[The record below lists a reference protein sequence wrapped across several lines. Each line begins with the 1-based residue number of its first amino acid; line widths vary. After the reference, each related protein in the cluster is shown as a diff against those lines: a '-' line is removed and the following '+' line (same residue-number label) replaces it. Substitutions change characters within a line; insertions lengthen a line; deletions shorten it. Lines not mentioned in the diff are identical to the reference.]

1 MRNLKRALSL
11 LLAVV
16 MVIGMMVVGA
26 SAASYTDF
34 SDKGEIVNK
43 DAVSMLTTLG
53 IIEGKP
59 DGSYAPGEGVD
70 RAQMAKMISV
80 IMNQGTD
87 NSALYENSPTGL
99 TDIASN
105 WAKGHINYC
114 YTTGIIAGRGN
125 GTFDPSAGVTAVEAA
140 KMLLVAAGYDPKTE
154 GLEGSDWAINT
165 NALASR
171 LGIFRSFT
179 KDVTQALN
187 RDDAALLIYNALDV
201 EMIEKYE
208 NGYAIA
214 YNDSRTILSAM
225 YGVYKVEGVV
235 LGNEYAVLNGTDY
248 DESMMDGKTL
258 LAAGYK
264 IIASTTSNTM
274 VEDPA
279 TKKDTTFNVETPV
292 EYLGKTVT
300 MYVRKDTILANSE
313 VLGVTLNE
321 KANTI
326 VTSVANE
333 TDMKDL
339 LKGTGISLKNNE
351 TEYYVNYGIV
361 KNEDAANDILKLEDN
376 RKSPLTPNSNGI
388 ELEII
393 DNDNDGVAEY
403 VLWVQE
409 DLTVITSLN
418 EKKET
423 IAFGSDT
430 DKDITSYNKGRAIDL
445 EDVTLYDGAEEGDI
459 VLVRTYGGHYYVSQP
474 EVVTGEM
481 ESYSSNKT
489 KEQWI
494 KVDGT
499 EYKPS
504 FINVTGEGYAEEF
517 YTFDVTECAKDGGV
531 QWDTKYD
538 FYLDSNGY
546 VAAFKPAEKTVN
558 NYALVLESGYEPGA
572 FASDATGKVTV
583 LLADSTEATYTL
595 NFTASAKNL
604 GEQIADADG
613 KEGVVYSKEQG
624 IQELKGFLGTAD
636 SDNSSTRPWADSATG
651 VFVGKDN
658 DSTGGVNEKDYLDG
672 QAKGYV
678 ITYSLTDD
686 NVLTIKSVVGS
697 YNSSSAELK
706 GLHGASDTKTFTNKV
721 VADGY
726 DGGAASLKYQT
737 AVAGKTSIAIDE
749 DTVAFY
755 YKDSKTYGVAV
766 GYSKMANVAGNKD
779 FMAQKVGTT
788 NLADVVLFNDEGVVA
803 DKDYIYILGRND
815 HSNSGKYVEVYGVLE
830 DGTAAT
836 LKITRDNYDDMD
848 LDKVALEDSRYYH
861 VFAYTTNSDDVS
873 TLSNPDNNIV
883 LNGYGLMLTNRT
895 VAFDTKHTADDPLTN
910 NNYMDSYALPSSAK
924 VWNVTDIDEGDNAPA
939 GSFST
944 RNVKHTILVLD
955 STKTKIET
963 AFVWDLEIE
972 DAPDPVNPEIQVIDD
987 DAANDYANPIFYIAP
1002 DADGTQD
1009 KLGTAEMRRAL
1020 TSKMEKN
1027 GCTDIVWDGNK
1038 VTFEDADGYPVT
1050 STVDFTQSYAL
1061 KVDSK
1066 DVEYVK
1072 ADTATPVS
1080 GLNGSWY
1087 TTDGGKTFDEV
1098 ADVASDIAKMP
1109 AHDLTIESGYTKVDL
1124 STTLLSGNNTSS
1136 LNVALTLNGKAVTSG
1151 TAKNV
1156 YFVKGTG
1163 NELVATVTGTVNV
1176 AQSGTGTLKGDN
1188 SVAKVVKEGTVTSS
1202 PANDGTKPAVNGSDS
1217 AQIDFVAS
1225 TSDTGNT
1232 VYADFELTFTWSV
1245 TQGTDL
1251 SAVTLTGT
1259 DFAA

>member
-179 KDVTQALN
+179 KDVTQPLN

-339 LKGTGISLKNNE
+339 LKGTGISLKSNE

-361 KNEDAANDILKLEDN
+361 KNEDAANDILKLD
-376 RKSPLTPNSNGI
+376 RKSTVTPNSNGI

-504 FINVTGEGYAEEF
+504 FINVSGEGYAEEF

-558 NYALVLESGYEPGA
+558 NYALILESGYMPGA
-572 FASDATGKVTV
+572 FASDTTAKVTA
-583 LLADSTEATYTL
+583 LLSDGTEGTYTL
-595 NFTASAKNL
+595 NFSASAKNL
-604 GEQIADADG
+604 GEQIDEAAYDAD
-613 KEGVVYSKEQG
+613 KNMG

-636 SDNSSTRPWADSATG
+636 SDNSSTRPWAKGATG

-658 DSTGGVNEKDYLDG
+658 DSSGGDANEKDYLDG

-686 NVLTIKSVVGS
+686 NVMTIKSVVGTYDKS
-697 YNSSSAELK
+697 KPGYNLGAGVVDTLSSDYES
-706 GLHGASDTKTFTNKV
+706 GS
-721 VADGY
+721 
-726 DGGAASLKYQT
+726 ASLRYDSGS
-737 AVAGKTSIAIDE
+737 GKLAIDE

-755 YKDSKTYGVAV
+755 YDATNPKDVKYGVAV
-766 GYSKMANVAGNKD
+766 GYSKMANVDKNTS
-779 FMAQKVGTT
+779 FMSQKVGTT

-803 DKDYIYILGRND
+803 AKDYIYILGRND
-815 HSNSGKYVEVYGVLE
+815 HSSSGKYVEVYGVLE

-836 LKITRDNYDDMD
+836 LKITRDNYEDMD
-848 LDKVALEDSRYYH
+848 LDDKDTMYYS
-861 VFAYTTNSDDVS
+861 VFAYTTNSDDIS
-873 TLSNPDNNIV
+873 TLSSPASDIV

-895 VAFDTKHTADDPLTN
+895 VAFDTKHTADDPLTKSD
-910 NNYMDSYALPSSAK
+910 YMDSYALPSSAK
-924 VWNVTDIDEGDNAPA
+924 VWNVTDIDEGDDAPA

-944 RNVKHTILVLD
+944 NKVKHTILVLD

-963 AFVWDLEIE
+963 AFVWDLEVE
-972 DAPDPVNPEIQVIDD
+972 DTPDPVDPEIQIISD
-987 DAANDYANPIFYIAP
+987 DAANDYENPAFYISDGRKLGTREMRNALAAEMRKDDCTDIKWDNDTVSYV
-1002 DADGTQD
+1002 DADGTEMKITVNFD
-1009 KLGTAEMRRAL
+1009 KAQVYKVNDSYYRVDDKISTA
-1020 TSKMEKN
+1020 N
-1027 GCTDIVWDGNK
+1027 
-1038 VTFEDADGYPVT
+1038 P
-1050 STVDFTQSYAL
+1050 
-1061 KVDSK
+1061 
-1066 DVEYVK
+1066 
-1072 ADTATPVS
+1072 
-1080 GLNGSWY
+1080 
-1087 TTDGGKTFDEV
+1087 
-1098 ADVASDIAKMP
+1098 
-1109 AHDLTIESGYTKVDL
+1109 
-1124 STTLLSGNNTSS
+1124 
-1136 LNVALTLNGKAVTSG
+1136 
-1151 TAKNV
+1151 
-1156 YFVKGTG
+1156 VKG
-1163 NELVATVTGTVNV
+1163 
-1176 AQSGTGTLKGDN
+1176 D
-1188 SVAKVVKEGTVTSS
+1188 
-1202 PANDGTKPAVNGSDS
+1202 
-1217 AQIDFVAS
+1217 QI
-1225 TSDTGNT
+1225 
-1232 VYADFELTFTWSV
+1232 
-1245 TQGTDL
+1245 
-1251 SAVTLTGT
+1251 TLTGNYYFVNEKVDKNAKAVADDYT
-1259 DFAA
+1259 VTAADVKLLDGYYKVTVGSNTVANLGTNAVTWTVDGNEVDASSGTYVKPGASIVAEIAITTHTTGTSVGGSLTAKLNGNADTGAAVSDLDASEMTGGDIDDGVITFETSKVLDGKTITITFTNTTANDFTASLDATAGS

>member
-179 KDVTQALN
+179 KDVTQPLN

-279 TKKDTTFNVETPV
+279 TKKDTTFNAETPV

-339 LKGTGISLKNNE
+339 LKGTGISLKSNE

-361 KNEDAANDILKLEDN
+361 KNEDAANDILKLD
-376 RKSPLTPNSNGI
+376 RKSTVTPNSNGI

-489 KEQWI
+489 KEQWV

-504 FINVTGEGYAEEF
+504 FINVSGEGYAEEF

-558 NYALVLESGYEPGA
+558 NYALILESGYMPGA
-572 FASDATGKVTV
+572 FASDTTAKVTA
-583 LLADSTEATYTL
+583 LLSDGTEGTYTL
-595 NFTASAKNL
+595 NFSASAKNL
-604 GEQIADADG
+604 GEQINEAAYDAD
-613 KEGVVYSKEQG
+613 KDMG
-624 IQELKGFLGTAD
+624 IYELKGFLGTSD
-636 SDNSSTRPWADSATG
+636 SDNSATAPWLNDGIFAEKS
-651 VFVGKDN
+651 GKDA
-658 DSTGGVNEKDYLDG
+658 DDYKDG
-672 QAKGYV
+672 MAKGYV

-686 NVLTIKSVVGS
+686 NVMTIKSVVGT
-697 YNSSSAELK
+697 YD
-706 GLHGASDTKTFTNKV
+706 DTKP
-721 VADGY
+721 GY
-726 DGGAASLKYQT
+726 DLGAGVVDTLSSDYESGSASLRYDSGS
-737 AVAGKTSIAIDE
+737 GKLAIDE

-755 YKDSKTYGVAV
+755 YDATNPKDVKYGVAV
-766 GYSKMANVAGNKD
+766 GYSKMANVDKNTS
-779 FMAQKVGTT
+779 FMSQKVGTT

-803 DKDYIYILGRND
+803 AKDYIYILGRND
-815 HSNSGKYVEVYGVLE
+815 HSSSGKYVEVYGVLE

-836 LKITRDNYDDMD
+836 LKITRDNYEDMD
-848 LDKVALEDSRYYH
+848 LDDKDTMYYS
-861 VFAYTTNSDDVS
+861 VFAYTTNSDDIS
-873 TLSNPDNNIV
+873 TLSSPASDIV

-895 VAFDTKHTADDPLTN
+895 VAFDTKHTADDPLTKID
-910 NNYMDSYALPSSAK
+910 YLDSYALPSSAK
-924 VWNVTDIDEGDNAPA
+924 VWNVTDIDEGDDAPA

-944 RNVKHTILVLD
+944 NKVKHTILVLD

-963 AFVWDLEIE
+963 AFVWDLEVE
-972 DAPDPVNPEIQVIDD
+972 DTPDPVDPEIQIISD
-987 DAANDYANPIFYIAP
+987 DAANDYENPAFYISDGRKLGTREMRNALAAEMRKDDCTDIKWDNDTVSYV
-1002 DADGTQD
+1002 DADGTEMKITVNFD
-1009 KLGTAEMRRAL
+1009 KAQVYKVNDSYYRVGDKISTANPVKGDQITL
-1020 TSKMEKN
+1020 TGNYYFVNEKVDKN
-1027 GCTDIVWDGNK
+1027 AKAVADDYTVTAADVKLLDGYYK
-1038 VTFEDADGYPVT
+1038 VTVGDDAITGMTDA
-1050 STVDFTQSYAL
+1050 TVVWTVA
-1061 KVDSK
+1061 
-1066 DVEYVK
+1066 
-1072 ADTATPVS
+1072 
-1080 GLNGSWY
+1080 G
-1087 TTDGGKTFDEV
+1087 DEV
-1098 ADVASDIAKMP
+1098 DANDV
-1109 AHDLTIESGYTKVDL
+1109 V
-1124 STTLLSGNNTSS
+1124 
-1136 LNVALTLNGKAVTSG
+1136 
-1151 TAKNV
+1151 
-1156 YFVKGTG
+1156 FVKDAS
-1163 NELVATVTGTVNV
+1163 EI
-1176 AQSGTGTLKGDN
+1176 
-1188 SVAKVVKEGTVTSS
+1188 VAKVTTAASYTTPNESSNATLTAQHKLGGGSVITDTGAASNIEATYGNMSSGVITLEKNTPMNDVTFTVT
-1202 PANDGTKPAVNGSDS
+1202 
-1217 AQIDFVAS
+1217 F
-1225 TSDTGNT
+1225 
-1232 VYADFELTFTWSV
+1232 
-1245 TQGTDL
+1245 
-1251 SAVTLTGT
+1251 SAVDGKDVVLSFAFNTG
-1259 DFAA
+1259 A

>member
-279 TKKDTTFNVETPV
+279 TKKDTTFNAETPV

-339 LKGTGISLKNNE
+339 LKGTGISLKSNE

-361 KNEDAANDILKLEDN
+361 KNEDAANDILKLD
-376 RKSPLTPNSNGI
+376 RKSTVTPNSNGI

-504 FINVTGEGYAEEF
+504 FINVSGEGYAEEF

-558 NYALVLESGYEPGA
+558 NYALILESGYMPGA
-572 FASDATGKVTV
+572 FASDTTAKVTA
-583 LLADSTEATYTL
+583 LLSDGTEGTYTL
-595 NFTASAKNL
+595 NFSASAKNL
-604 GEQIADADG
+604 GEQIDEAAYDAD
-613 KEGVVYSKEQG
+613 KNMG
-624 IQELKGFLGTAD
+624 IQELKGFLGTSD
-636 SDNSSTRPWADSATG
+636 SDNSSTAPWNSKFGSYTK
-651 VFVGKDN
+651 VFVDN
-658 DSTGGVNEKDYLDG
+658 DTNGDHPENDYKDG
-672 QAKGYV
+672 MGKGYV

-686 NVLTIKSVVGS
+686 NVMTIKSVVGTYDKS
-697 YNSSSAELK
+697 KPGYNLGAGVVDTLSSDYES
-706 GLHGASDTKTFTNKV
+706 GS
-721 VADGY
+721 
-726 DGGAASLKYQT
+726 ASLRYDSGSGKL
-737 AVAGKTSIAIDE
+737 AVDE

-755 YKDSKTYGVAV
+755 YDDTDSTDVKYGVAI
-766 GYSKMANVAGNKD
+766 GYSKMANVED
-779 FMAQKVGTT
+779 TTRFMSQKVGTT

-803 DKDYIYILGRND
+803 AKDYIYILGRND
-815 HSNSGKYVEVYGVLE
+815 HSSSGKYVEVYGVLE

-836 LKITRDNYDDMD
+836 LKITRDNYEDMD
-848 LDKVALEDSRYYH
+848 LDDVALEDSRYYH
-861 VFAYTTNSDDVS
+861 VFAYTTNSDDIS
-873 TLSNPDNNIV
+873 TLSNPASDIV

-895 VAFDTKHTADDPLTN
+895 VAFDTKHTADDPLTKSD
-910 NNYMDSYALPSSAK
+910 YQDSYALPSSAK
-924 VWNVTDIDEGDNAPA
+924 VWNVTDIDEGDDAPA

-944 RNVKHTILVLD
+944 NKVKHTILVLD

-963 AFVWDLEIE
+963 AFVWDLEVE
-972 DAPDPVNPEIQVIDD
+972 DTPDPVDPEIQIISD
-987 DAANDYANPIFYIAP
+987 DAANDYENPAFYISDGRKLGTREMRNALAAEMRKDDCTDIKWDNDTVSYV
-1002 DADGTQD
+1002 DADGTEMKITVNFD
-1009 KLGTAEMRRAL
+1009 KAQVYKVNDSYYRVGDKVGTDAPVKGDQITL
-1020 TSKMEKN
+1020 T
-1027 GCTDIVWDGNK
+1027 GNYYF
-1038 VTFEDADGYPVT
+1038 VNE
-1050 STVDFTQSYAL
+1050 
-1061 KVDSK
+1061 KVDK
-1066 DVEYVK
+1066 NAK
-1072 ADTATPVS
+1072 
-1080 GLNGSWY
+1080 
-1087 TTDGGKTFDEV
+1087 EV
-1098 ADVASDIAKMP
+1098 ADDYTVTADDAKLLDGYYKVTVGDDAITGMTDATVVWTVAGD
-1109 AHDLTIESGYTKVDL
+1109 EVDA
-1124 STTLLSGNNTSS
+1124 ND
-1136 LNVALTLNGKAVTSG
+1136 VV
-1151 TAKNV
+1151 
-1156 YFVKGTG
+1156 FVKDAS
-1163 NELVATVTGTVNV
+1163 EI
-1176 AQSGTGTLKGDN
+1176 
-1188 SVAKVVKEGTVTSS
+1188 VAKVTTAASYTTPNGSSNATLTAQHKLGGGSVITDTGAASNIEATYGNMSSGVITLEKNISMNDVTFTVT
-1202 PANDGTKPAVNGSDS
+1202 
-1217 AQIDFVAS
+1217 F
-1225 TSDTGNT
+1225 
-1232 VYADFELTFTWSV
+1232 
-1245 TQGTDL
+1245 
-1251 SAVTLTGT
+1251 SAVDGKDVVLSFAFNTG
-1259 DFAA
+1259 A

>member
-179 KDVTQALN
+179 KDVTQPLN

-279 TKKDTTFNVETPV
+279 TKKDTTFNAETPV

-339 LKGTGISLKNNE
+339 LKGTGISLKSNE

-361 KNEDAANDILKLEDN
+361 KNEDAANDILKLD
-376 RKSPLTPNSNGI
+376 RKSTVTPNSNGI

-489 KEQWI
+489 KEQWV

-504 FINVTGEGYAEEF
+504 FINVSGEGYAEEF

-558 NYALVLESGYEPGA
+558 NYALILESGYMPGA
-572 FASDATGKVTV
+572 FASDTTAKVTA
-583 LLADSTEATYTL
+583 LLSDGTEGTYTL
-595 NFTASAKNL
+595 NFSASAKNL
-604 GEQIADADG
+604 GEQIDEDAYDAD
-613 KEGVVYSKEQG
+613 KNMG
-624 IQELKGFLGTAD
+624 IQELKGFLGTSD
-636 SDNSSTRPWADSATG
+636 SDNSSTAPWNGKFGTYTK
-651 VFVGKDN
+651 VFVDN
-658 DSTGGVNEKDYLDG
+658 DTNGAHPENDYKDG
-672 QAKGYV
+672 MAKGYV
-678 ITYSLTDD
+678 ITYSLNDD
-686 NVLTIKSVVGS
+686 NVMTIKSVVGTYDKS
-697 YNSSSAELK
+697 KPGYNLGAGVVDTLSSDYES
-706 GLHGASDTKTFTNKV
+706 GS
-721 VADGY
+721 
-726 DGGAASLKYQT
+726 ASLRYDSGS
-737 AVAGKTSIAIDE
+737 GKLAIDE

-755 YKDSKTYGVAV
+755 YDDTDSTDVKYGVAI
-766 GYSKMANVAGNKD
+766 GYSKMANVED
-779 FMAQKVGTT
+779 TTRFMSQKVGTT

-803 DKDYIYILGRND
+803 AKDYIYILGRND
-815 HSNSGKYVEVYGVLE
+815 HSSSGKYVEVYGVLE

-836 LKITRDNYDDMD
+836 LKITRDNYEDMD
-848 LDKVALEDSRYYH
+848 LDDVALEDSRYYH
-861 VFAYTTNSDDVS
+861 VFAYTTNSDDIS
-873 TLSNPDNNIV
+873 TLSNPASDIV

-895 VAFDTKHTADDPLTN
+895 VAFDTKHTADDPLTKSD
-910 NNYMDSYALPSSAK
+910 YQDSYALPSSAK
-924 VWNVTDIDEGDNAPA
+924 VWNVTDIDEGDDAPA

-944 RNVKHTILVLD
+944 NKVKHTILVLD

-963 AFVWDLEIE
+963 AFVWDLEVE
-972 DAPDPVNPEIQVIDD
+972 DTPDPVDPEIQIISD

-1061 KVDSK
+1061 KVDGK

-1109 AHDLTIESGYTKVDL
+1109 AHDLTIESGYTQVDL
-1124 STTLLSGNNTSS
+1124 KTTFLSGANTDN
-1136 LNVALTLNGKAVTSG
+1136 LEFALTLDGKAVTSG
-1151 TAKNV
+1151 SATDV
-1156 YFVKGTG
+1156 YYVKGADK
-1163 NELVATVTGTVNV
+1163 ELVATVTGSVKV
-1176 AQSGTGTLKGDN
+1176 AQSGTGILKGSAGAVSKVANPGTHDN
-1188 SVAKVVKEGTVTSS
+1188 NGTAPVEDSTT
-1202 PANDGTKPAVNGSDS
+1202 NVN
-1217 AQIDFVAS
+1217 FVAS
-1225 TSDTGNT
+1225 VDSGTTTYTG
-1232 VYADFELTFTWSV
+1232 FELTFTWTV

-1259 DFAA
+1259 DFAS

>member
-59 DGSYAPGEGVD
+59 DGSYAPTEGVD

-339 LKGTGISLKNNE
+339 LKGTGISLKSNE

-361 KNEDAANDILKLEDN
+361 KNEDAANDILKLD
-376 RKSPLTPNSNGI
+376 RKSTVTPNSNGI

-504 FINVTGEGYAEEF
+504 FINVSGEGYAEEF

-558 NYALVLESGYEPGA
+558 NYALILESGYMPGA
-572 FASDATGKVTV
+572 FASDTTAKVTA
-583 LLADSTEATYTL
+583 LLSDGTEGTYTL
-595 NFTASAKNL
+595 NFSASAKNL
-604 GEQIADADG
+604 GEQIDEAAYDAD
-613 KEGVVYSKEQG
+613 KNMG
-624 IQELKGFLGTAD
+624 IQELKGFLGTSD
-636 SDNSSTRPWADSATG
+636 SDNSSTAPWNSKFGSYTK
-651 VFVGKDN
+651 VFVDN
-658 DSTGGVNEKDYLDG
+658 DTNGDHPENDYKDG
-672 QAKGYV
+672 MGKGYV

-686 NVLTIKSVVGS
+686 NVMTIKSVVGTYDKS
-697 YNSSSAELK
+697 KPGYNLGAGVVDTLSSDYES
-706 GLHGASDTKTFTNKV
+706 GS
-721 VADGY
+721 
-726 DGGAASLKYQT
+726 ASLRYDSGS
-737 AVAGKTSIAIDE
+737 GKLAIDE

-755 YKDSKTYGVAV
+755 YDATNPKDVKYGVAV
-766 GYSKMANVAGNKD
+766 GYSKMANVDKNTS
-779 FMAQKVGTT
+779 FMSQKVGTT

-803 DKDYIYILGRND
+803 AKDYIYILGRND
-815 HSNSGKYVEVYGVLE
+815 HSSSGKYVEVYGVLE

-836 LKITRDNYDDMD
+836 LKITRDNYEDMD
-848 LDKVALEDSRYYH
+848 LDDKDTMYYS
-861 VFAYTTNSDDVS
+861 VFAYTTNSDDIS
-873 TLSNPDNNIV
+873 TLSNPASDIV

-895 VAFDTKHTADDPLTN
+895 VAFDTKHTADDPLTKSD
-910 NNYMDSYALPSSAK
+910 YQDSYALPSSAK
-924 VWNVTDIDEGDNAPA
+924 VWNVTDIDEGDDAPA

-944 RNVKHTILVLD
+944 NKVKHTILVLD

-972 DAPDPVNPEIQVIDD
+972 DAPDPVNPEIQIISD
-987 DAANDYANPIFYIAP
+987 DAANDYENPAFYISDGRKLGTREMRNALAAEMRKDDCTDIKWDNDTVSYV
-1002 DADGTQD
+1002 DADGTEMKITVNFD
-1009 KLGTAEMRRAL
+1009 KAQVYKVNDSYYRVGDKISTANPVKGDQITL
-1020 TSKMEKN
+1020 TGNYYFVNEKVDKN
-1027 GCTDIVWDGNK
+1027 AKAVADDYTVTAADVKLLDGYYK
-1038 VTFEDADGYPVT
+1038 VTVGDDAITGMTDA
-1050 STVDFTQSYAL
+1050 TVVWTVA
-1061 KVDSK
+1061 
-1066 DVEYVK
+1066 
-1072 ADTATPVS
+1072 
-1080 GLNGSWY
+1080 G
-1087 TTDGGKTFDEV
+1087 DEV
-1098 ADVASDIAKMP
+1098 DANDV
-1109 AHDLTIESGYTKVDL
+1109 V
-1124 STTLLSGNNTSS
+1124 
-1136 LNVALTLNGKAVTSG
+1136 
-1151 TAKNV
+1151 
-1156 YFVKGTG
+1156 FVKDAS
-1163 NELVATVTGTVNV
+1163 EI
-1176 AQSGTGTLKGDN
+1176 
-1188 SVAKVVKEGTVTSS
+1188 VAKVTTAASYTTPNESSNATLTAQHKLGGGSVITDTGAASNIEATYGNMSSGVITLEKNTPMNDVTFTVT
-1202 PANDGTKPAVNGSDS
+1202 
-1217 AQIDFVAS
+1217 F
-1225 TSDTGNT
+1225 
-1232 VYADFELTFTWSV
+1232 
-1245 TQGTDL
+1245 
-1251 SAVTLTGT
+1251 SAVDGKDVVLSFAFNTG
-1259 DFAA
+1259 A

>member
-339 LKGTGISLKNNE
+339 LKGTGISLKSNE

-361 KNEDAANDILKLEDN
+361 KNEDAANDILKLD
-376 RKSPLTPNSNGI
+376 RKSTVTPNSNGI

-504 FINVTGEGYAEEF
+504 FINVSGEGYAEEF

-558 NYALVLESGYEPGA
+558 NYALILESGYMPGA
-572 FASDATGKVTV
+572 FASDTTAKVTA
-583 LLADSTEATYTL
+583 LLSDGTEGTYTL
-595 NFTASAKNL
+595 NFSASAKNL
-604 GEQIADADG
+604 GEQIDEDAYDAD
-613 KEGVVYSKEQG
+613 KNMG
-624 IQELKGFLGTAD
+624 IQELKGFLGTSD
-636 SDNSSTRPWADSATG
+636 SDNSATAPWKNDG
-651 VFVGKDN
+651 VFADNSVGTDEDDFKD
-658 DSTGGVNEKDYLDG
+658 GM
-672 QAKGYV
+672 AKGYV
-678 ITYSLTDD
+678 ITYSLNDD
-686 NVLTIKSVVGS
+686 NVMTIKSVVGT
-697 YNSSSAELK
+697 YD
-706 GLHGASDTKTFTNKV
+706 DTKPGYNLGAGV
-721 VADGY
+721 VDTLSSDYESGS
-726 DGGAASLKYQT
+726 ASLRYDSGS
-737 AVAGKTSIAIDE
+737 GKLAIDE

-755 YKDSKTYGVAV
+755 YDATNPKDVKYGVAV
-766 GYSKMANVAGNKD
+766 GYSKMANVDKNTS
-779 FMAQKVGTT
+779 FMSQKVGTT

-803 DKDYIYILGRND
+803 AKDYIYILGRND
-815 HSNSGKYVEVYGVLE
+815 HSSSGKYVEVYGVLE

-836 LKITRDNYDDMD
+836 LKITRDNYEDMD
-848 LDKVALEDSRYYH
+848 LDDVALEDSRYYH
-861 VFAYTTNSDDVS
+861 VFAYTTNSDDIS
-873 TLSNPDNNIV
+873 TLSNPASNIV

-895 VAFDTKHTADDPLTN
+895 VAFDD
-910 NNYMDSYALPSSAK
+910 NYVDGNTDATSRPSKVNYDDSYALPSSAK
-924 VWNVTDIDEGDNAPA
+924 VWNVTDIDEGDDAPA

-944 RNVKHTILVLD
+944 NKVKHTILVLD

-963 AFVWDLEIE
+963 AFVWDLEVE
-972 DAPDPVNPEIQVIDD
+972 DTPDPVNPEIQIISD
-987 DAANDYANPIFYIAP
+987 DAANDYENPAFYISDGRKLGTREMRNALAAEMRKDDCTDIKWDNDTVSYV
-1002 DADGTQD
+1002 DADGTEMKITVNFD
-1009 KLGTAEMRRAL
+1009 KAQVYKVNDSYYRVGDKVGTDAPVKGEEVKLTGHYYFVNEKIDANAEKVSDGYTVTATDVKLLDGYYKVTVGSNTVANLGTNAV
-1020 TSKMEKN
+1020 TW
-1027 GCTDIVWDGNK
+1027 TVDGNE
-1038 VTFEDADGYPVT
+1038 VDASSGT
-1050 STVDFTQSYAL
+1050 
-1061 KVDSK
+1061 
-1066 DVEYVK
+1066 YVK
-1072 ADTATPVS
+1072 PGASIVAEIAITTHTTGASVGGSLTAKLNGNADTGAAVS
-1080 GLNGSWY
+1080 GLDASEMTGGDID
-1087 TTDGGKTFDEV
+1087 DGVITFETSKVLAGKT
-1098 ADVASDIAKMP
+1098 I
-1109 AHDLTIESGYTKVDL
+1109 TITFTN
-1124 STTLLSGNNTSS
+1124 TT
-1136 LNVALTLNGKAVTSG
+1136 
-1151 TAKNV
+1151 
-1156 YFVKGTG
+1156 
-1163 NELVATVTGTVNV
+1163 
-1176 AQSGTGTLKGDN
+1176 
-1188 SVAKVVKEGTVTSS
+1188 
-1202 PANDGTKPAVNGSDS
+1202 ANDFTASLDATAGS
-1217 AQIDFVAS
+1217 
-1225 TSDTGNT
+1225 
-1232 VYADFELTFTWSV
+1232 
-1245 TQGTDL
+1245 
-1251 SAVTLTGT
+1251 
-1259 DFAA
+1259 

>member
-339 LKGTGISLKNNE
+339 LKGTGISLKSNE

-361 KNEDAANDILKLEDN
+361 KNEDAANDILKLD
-376 RKSPLTPNSNGI
+376 RKSTVTPNSNGI

-504 FINVTGEGYAEEF
+504 FINVSGEGYAEEF

-558 NYALVLESGYEPGA
+558 NYALILESGYMPGA
-572 FASDATGKVTV
+572 FASDTTAKVTA
-583 LLADSTEATYTL
+583 LLSDGTEGTYTL
-595 NFTASAKNL
+595 NFSASAKNL
-604 GEQIADADG
+604 GEQIDEAAYDAD
-613 KEGVVYSKEQG
+613 KNMG

-636 SDNSSTRPWADSATG
+636 SDNSSTRPWAKGATG

-658 DSTGGVNEKDYLDG
+658 DSSGGDANEKDYLDG

-686 NVLTIKSVVGS
+686 NVMTIKSVVGTYDKS
-697 YNSSSAELK
+697 KPGYNLGAGVVDTLSSDYES
-706 GLHGASDTKTFTNKV
+706 GS
-721 VADGY
+721 
-726 DGGAASLKYQT
+726 ASLRYDSGS
-737 AVAGKTSIAIDE
+737 GKLAIDE

-755 YKDSKTYGVAV
+755 YDATNPKDVKYGVAV
-766 GYSKMANVAGNKD
+766 GYSKMANVDKNTS
-779 FMAQKVGTT
+779 FMSQKVGTT

-803 DKDYIYILGRND
+803 AKDYIYILGRND
-815 HSNSGKYVEVYGVLE
+815 HSSSGKYVEVYGVLE

-836 LKITRDNYDDMD
+836 LKITRDNYEDMD
-848 LDKVALEDSRYYH
+848 LDDKDTMYYS
-861 VFAYTTNSDDVS
+861 VFAYTTNSDDIS
-873 TLSNPDNNIV
+873 TLSSPASDIV

-895 VAFDTKHTADDPLTN
+895 VAFDTKHTADDPLTKSD
-910 NNYMDSYALPSSAK
+910 YTDSYALPSSAK
-924 VWNVTDIDEGDNAPA
+924 VWNVTDIDEGDDAPA

-944 RNVKHTILVLD
+944 NKVKHTILVLD

-972 DAPDPVNPEIQVIDD
+972 DTPDPVNPEIQIISD
-987 DAANDYANPIFYIAP
+987 DAANDYENPAFYISDGRKLGTREMRNALAAEMRKDDCTDIKWDNDTVSYV
-1002 DADGTQD
+1002 DADGTEMKITVNFD
-1009 KLGTAEMRRAL
+1009 KAQVYKVNDSYYRVGDKVGTDAPVKGDQITL
-1020 TSKMEKN
+1020 T
-1027 GCTDIVWDGNK
+1027 GNYYF
-1038 VTFEDADGYPVT
+1038 VNE
-1050 STVDFTQSYAL
+1050 
-1061 KVDSK
+1061 KVDK
-1066 DVEYVK
+1066 NAK
-1072 ADTATPVS
+1072 
-1080 GLNGSWY
+1080 
-1087 TTDGGKTFDEV
+1087 EV
-1098 ADVASDIAKMP
+1098 ADDYTVTAADVKLLDGYYKVTVGDDAITGMTDATVVWTVAGD
-1109 AHDLTIESGYTKVDL
+1109 EVDA
-1124 STTLLSGNNTSS
+1124 ND
-1136 LNVALTLNGKAVTSG
+1136 VV
-1151 TAKNV
+1151 
-1156 YFVKGTG
+1156 FVKDAS
-1163 NELVATVTGTVNV
+1163 EI
-1176 AQSGTGTLKGDN
+1176 
-1188 SVAKVVKEGTVTSS
+1188 VAKVTTAASYTTPNESSNATLTAQHKLGGGSVITDTGAASNIEATYGNMSSGVITLEKNTSMNDVTFTVT
-1202 PANDGTKPAVNGSDS
+1202 
-1217 AQIDFVAS
+1217 F
-1225 TSDTGNT
+1225 
-1232 VYADFELTFTWSV
+1232 
-1245 TQGTDL
+1245 
-1251 SAVTLTGT
+1251 SAVDGKDVVLSFAFNTG
-1259 DFAA
+1259 A

>member
-16 MVIGMMVVGA
+16 MVIGMMVVST

-179 KDVTQALN
+179 KDVTQPLN

-339 LKGTGISLKNNE
+339 LKGTGISLKSNE

-361 KNEDAANDILKLEDN
+361 KNEDAANDILKLD
-376 RKSPLTPNSNGI
+376 RKSTVTPNSNGI

-504 FINVTGEGYAEEF
+504 FINVSGEGYAEEF

-558 NYALVLESGYEPGA
+558 NYALILESGYMPGA
-572 FASDATGKVTV
+572 FASDTTAKVTA
-583 LLADSTEATYTL
+583 LLSDGTEGTYTL
-595 NFTASAKNL
+595 NFSASAKNL
-604 GEQIADADG
+604 GEQIDEAAYDAD
-613 KEGVVYSKEQG
+613 KNMG

-636 SDNSSTRPWADSATG
+636 SDNSSTRPWAKGATG

-658 DSTGGVNEKDYLDG
+658 DSSGGDANEKDYLDG

-686 NVLTIKSVVGS
+686 NVMTIKSVVGTYDKS
-697 YNSSSAELK
+697 KPGYNLGAGVVDTLSSDYES
-706 GLHGASDTKTFTNKV
+706 GS
-721 VADGY
+721 
-726 DGGAASLKYQT
+726 ASLRYDSGS
-737 AVAGKTSIAIDE
+737 GKLAIDE

-755 YKDSKTYGVAV
+755 YDATNPKDVKYGVAV
-766 GYSKMANVAGNKD
+766 GYSKMANVDKNTS
-779 FMAQKVGTT
+779 FMSQKVGTT

-803 DKDYIYILGRND
+803 AKDYIYILGRND
-815 HSNSGKYVEVYGVLE
+815 HSSSGKYVEVYGVLE

-836 LKITRDNYDDMD
+836 LKITRDNYEDMD
-848 LDKVALEDSRYYH
+848 LDDKDTMYYS
-861 VFAYTTNSDDVS
+861 VFAYTTNSDDIS
-873 TLSNPDNNIV
+873 TLSNPASDIV

-895 VAFDTKHTADDPLTN
+895 VAFDTKHTADDPLTKSD
-910 NNYMDSYALPSSAK
+910 YQDSYALPSSAK
-924 VWNVTDIDEGDNAPA
+924 VWNVTDIDEGDDAPA

-944 RNVKHTILVLD
+944 NKVKHTILVLD

-963 AFVWDLEIE
+963 AFVWDLEVE
-972 DAPDPVNPEIQVIDD
+972 DTPDPVNPEIQIISD
-987 DAANDYANPIFYIAP
+987 DAANDYENPAFYISDGRKLGTREMRNALAAEMRKDDCTDIKWDNDTVSYV
-1002 DADGTQD
+1002 DADGTEMKITVNFD
-1009 KLGTAEMRRAL
+1009 KAQVYKVNDSYYRVGDKVGTDAPVKGDQITL
-1020 TSKMEKN
+1020 T
-1027 GCTDIVWDGNK
+1027 GNYYF
-1038 VTFEDADGYPVT
+1038 VNE
-1050 STVDFTQSYAL
+1050 
-1061 KVDSK
+1061 KVDK
-1066 DVEYVK
+1066 NAK
-1072 ADTATPVS
+1072 
-1080 GLNGSWY
+1080 
-1087 TTDGGKTFDEV
+1087 EV
-1098 ADVASDIAKMP
+1098 ADDYTVTAADVKLLDGYYKVTVGDDAITGMTDATVVWTVAGD
-1109 AHDLTIESGYTKVDL
+1109 EVDA
-1124 STTLLSGNNTSS
+1124 ND
-1136 LNVALTLNGKAVTSG
+1136 VV
-1151 TAKNV
+1151 
-1156 YFVKGTG
+1156 FVKDAS
-1163 NELVATVTGTVNV
+1163 EI
-1176 AQSGTGTLKGDN
+1176 
-1188 SVAKVVKEGTVTSS
+1188 VAKVTTAASYTTPNESSNATLTAQHKLGGGSVITDTGAASNIKATYGNMSSGVITLEKNTSMNDVTFTVT
-1202 PANDGTKPAVNGSDS
+1202 
-1217 AQIDFVAS
+1217 F
-1225 TSDTGNT
+1225 
-1232 VYADFELTFTWSV
+1232 
-1245 TQGTDL
+1245 
-1251 SAVTLTGT
+1251 SAVDGKDVVLSFAFNTG
-1259 DFAA
+1259 A

>member
-16 MVIGMMVVGA
+16 MVIGMMVVST

-179 KDVTQALN
+179 KDVTQPLN

-292 EYLGKTVT
+292 EYLGKTIT

-339 LKGTGISLKNNE
+339 LKGTGISLKSNE

-361 KNEDAANDILKLEDN
+361 KNEDAANDILKLD
-376 RKSPLTPNSNGI
+376 RKSTVTPNSNGI

-504 FINVTGEGYAEEF
+504 FINVSGEGYAEEF

-558 NYALVLESGYEPGA
+558 NYALILESGYMPGA
-572 FASDATGKVTV
+572 FASDTTAKVTA
-583 LLADSTEATYTL
+583 LLSDGTEGTYTL
-595 NFTASAKNL
+595 NFSASAKNL
-604 GEQIADADG
+604 GEQIDEDAYDAD
-613 KEGVVYSKEQG
+613 KNMG
-624 IQELKGFLGTAD
+624 IYELKGFLGTSD
-636 SDNSSTRPWADSATG
+636 SDNSATAPWKNDG
-651 VFVGKDN
+651 VFADNSVGTDEDDFKD
-658 DSTGGVNEKDYLDG
+658 GM
-672 QAKGYV
+672 AKGYV
-678 ITYSLTDD
+678 ITYSLNDD
-686 NVLTIKSVVGS
+686 NVMTIKSVVGTYDKS
-697 YNSSSAELK
+697 KPGYNLGAGVVDTLSSDYES
-706 GLHGASDTKTFTNKV
+706 GS
-721 VADGY
+721 
-726 DGGAASLKYQT
+726 ASLRYDSGS
-737 AVAGKTSIAIDE
+737 GKLAIDE

-755 YKDSKTYGVAV
+755 YDATNPKDVKYGVAV
-766 GYSKMANVAGNKD
+766 GYSKMANVDKNTS
-779 FMAQKVGTT
+779 FMSQKVGTT

-803 DKDYIYILGRND
+803 AKDYIYILGRND
-815 HSNSGKYVEVYGVLE
+815 HSSSGKYVEVYGVLE

-836 LKITRDNYDDMD
+836 LKITRDNYEDMD
-848 LDKVALEDSRYYH
+848 LDDKDTMYYS
-861 VFAYTTNSDDVS
+861 VFAYTTNSDDIS
-873 TLSNPDNNIV
+873 TLSNPASDIV

-895 VAFDTKHTADDPLTN
+895 VAFDTKHTADDPLTKSD
-910 NNYMDSYALPSSAK
+910 YQDSYALPSSAK
-924 VWNVTDIDEGDNAPA
+924 VWNVTDIDEGDDAPA

-944 RNVKHTILVLD
+944 NKVKHTILVLD

-963 AFVWDLEIE
+963 AFVWDLEVE
-972 DAPDPVNPEIQVIDD
+972 DTPDPVNPEIQIISD
-987 DAANDYANPIFYIAP
+987 DAANDYENPAFYISDGRKLGTREMRNALAAEMRKDDCTDIKWDNDTVSYV
-1002 DADGTQD
+1002 DADGTEMKITVNFD
-1009 KLGTAEMRRAL
+1009 KAQVYKVNDSYYRVGDKVGTDAPVKGDQITL
-1020 TSKMEKN
+1020 T
-1027 GCTDIVWDGNK
+1027 GNYYF
-1038 VTFEDADGYPVT
+1038 VNE
-1050 STVDFTQSYAL
+1050 
-1061 KVDSK
+1061 KVDK
-1066 DVEYVK
+1066 NAK
-1072 ADTATPVS
+1072 
-1080 GLNGSWY
+1080 
-1087 TTDGGKTFDEV
+1087 EV
-1098 ADVASDIAKMP
+1098 ADDYTVTAADVKLLDGYYKVTVGDDAITGMTDATVVWTVAGD
-1109 AHDLTIESGYTKVDL
+1109 EVDA
-1124 STTLLSGNNTSS
+1124 ND
-1136 LNVALTLNGKAVTSG
+1136 VV
-1151 TAKNV
+1151 
-1156 YFVKGTG
+1156 FVKDAS
-1163 NELVATVTGTVNV
+1163 EI
-1176 AQSGTGTLKGDN
+1176 
-1188 SVAKVVKEGTVTSS
+1188 VAKVTTAASYTTPNESSNATLTAQHKLGGGSVITDTGAASNIKATYGNMSSGVITLEKNTSMNDVTFTVT
-1202 PANDGTKPAVNGSDS
+1202 
-1217 AQIDFVAS
+1217 F
-1225 TSDTGNT
+1225 
-1232 VYADFELTFTWSV
+1232 
-1245 TQGTDL
+1245 
-1251 SAVTLTGT
+1251 SAVDGKDVVLSFAFNTG
-1259 DFAA
+1259 A

>member
-16 MVIGMMVVGA
+16 MVIGMMVVST

-179 KDVTQALN
+179 KDVTQPLN

-339 LKGTGISLKNNE
+339 LKGTGISLKSNE

-361 KNEDAANDILKLEDN
+361 KNEDAANDILKLD
-376 RKSPLTPNSNGI
+376 RKSTVTPNSNGI

-489 KEQWI
+489 KEQWV

-504 FINVTGEGYAEEF
+504 FINVSGEGYAEEF

-558 NYALVLESGYEPGA
+558 NYALILESGYMPGA
-572 FASDATGKVTV
+572 FASDTTAKVTA
-583 LLADSTEATYTL
+583 LLSDGTEGTYTL
-595 NFTASAKNL
+595 NFSASAKNL
-604 GEQIADADG
+604 GEQINEAAYDAD
-613 KEGVVYSKEQG
+613 KDMG
-624 IQELKGFLGTAD
+624 IYELKGFLGTSD
-636 SDNSSTRPWADSATG
+636 SDNSATAPWLNDGIFAEKS
-651 VFVGKDN
+651 GKDA
-658 DSTGGVNEKDYLDG
+658 DDYKDG
-672 QAKGYV
+672 MAKGYV

-686 NVLTIKSVVGS
+686 NVMTIKSVVGTYDKS
-697 YNSSSAELK
+697 KPGYNLGAGVVDTLSSDYES
-706 GLHGASDTKTFTNKV
+706 GS
-721 VADGY
+721 
-726 DGGAASLKYQT
+726 ASLRYDSGS
-737 AVAGKTSIAIDE
+737 GKLAIDE

-755 YKDSKTYGVAV
+755 YDATNPKDVKYGVAV
-766 GYSKMANVAGNKD
+766 GYSKMANVDKNTS
-779 FMAQKVGTT
+779 FMSQKVGTT

-803 DKDYIYILGRND
+803 AKDYIYILGRND
-815 HSNSGKYVEVYGVLE
+815 HSSSGKYVEVYGVLE

-836 LKITRDNYDDMD
+836 LKITRDNYEDMD
-848 LDKVALEDSRYYH
+848 LDDKDTMYYS
-861 VFAYTTNSDDVS
+861 VFAYTTNSDDIS
-873 TLSNPDNNIV
+873 TLSSPASDIV

-895 VAFDTKHTADDPLTN
+895 VAFDTKHTADDPLTKSD
-910 NNYMDSYALPSSAK
+910 YTDSYALPSSAK
-924 VWNVTDIDEGDNAPA
+924 VWNVTDIDEGDDAPA

-944 RNVKHTILVLD
+944 NKVKHTILVLD

-972 DAPDPVNPEIQVIDD
+972 DTPDPVNPEIQIISD
-987 DAANDYANPIFYIAP
+987 DAANDYENPAFYISDGRKLGTREMRNALAAEMRKDDCTDIKWDNDTVSYV
-1002 DADGTQD
+1002 DADGTEMKITVNFD
-1009 KLGTAEMRRAL
+1009 KAQVYKVNDSYYRVDDKVGTDAPVKGDQITL
-1020 TSKMEKN
+1020 TGNYYFVNEKVDKN
-1027 GCTDIVWDGNK
+1027 AKAVADDYTVTADDAKLLDGYYK
-1038 VTFEDADGYPVT
+1038 VTVGDDAITGMTDA
-1050 STVDFTQSYAL
+1050 TVVWTVA
-1061 KVDSK
+1061 
-1066 DVEYVK
+1066 
-1072 ADTATPVS
+1072 
-1080 GLNGSWY
+1080 G
-1087 TTDGGKTFDEV
+1087 DEV
-1098 ADVASDIAKMP
+1098 DANDV
-1109 AHDLTIESGYTKVDL
+1109 V
-1124 STTLLSGNNTSS
+1124 
-1136 LNVALTLNGKAVTSG
+1136 
-1151 TAKNV
+1151 
-1156 YFVKGTG
+1156 FVKDAS
-1163 NELVATVTGTVNV
+1163 EI
-1176 AQSGTGTLKGDN
+1176 
-1188 SVAKVVKEGTVTSS
+1188 VAKVTTAASYTTPNESSNATLTAQHKLGGGSVITDTGAASNIEATYGNMSSGVITLEKNTSMNDVTFTVT
-1202 PANDGTKPAVNGSDS
+1202 
-1217 AQIDFVAS
+1217 F
-1225 TSDTGNT
+1225 
-1232 VYADFELTFTWSV
+1232 
-1245 TQGTDL
+1245 
-1251 SAVTLTGT
+1251 SAVDGKDVVLSFAFNTG
-1259 DFAA
+1259 A

>member
-16 MVIGMMVVGA
+16 MVIGMMVVST

-59 DGSYAPGEGVD
+59 DGSYAPTEGVD
-70 RAQMAKMISV
+70 RAQMAKMIST
-80 IMNQGTD
+80 IKNNGSD
-87 NSALYENSPTGL
+87 NGALYENVNSGL
-99 TDIASN
+99 TDIVN
-105 WAKGHINYC
+105 HWAKGHINYC

-125 GTFDPSAGVTAVEAA
+125 GIFDPNAGVTGTEAA
-140 KMLLVAAGYDPKTE
+140 KMLLVAIGYDPQIE
-154 GLEGSDWAINT
+154 GLVGTDWEINT
-165 NALASR
+165 NALATR
-171 LGIFRSFT
+171 LGIYRNFT
-179 KDVTQALN
+179 KDVTPALN

-339 LKGTGISLKNNE
+339 LKGTGISLKSNE

-361 KNEDAANDILKLEDN
+361 EDQDAANDILKLD
-376 RKSPLTPNSNGI
+376 RKSTVTPNSNGI

-494 KVDGT
+494 KIDGT

-558 NYALVLESGYEPGA
+558 NYALILESGYMPGA
-572 FASDATGKVTV
+572 FASDTTAKVTA
-583 LLADSTEATYTL
+583 LLSDGTEGTYTL
-595 NFTASAKNL
+595 NFSASAKNL
-604 GEQIADADG
+604 GEQIDEDAYDAD
-613 KEGVVYSKEQG
+613 KNMG
-624 IQELKGFLGTAD
+624 IYELKGFLGTSD
-636 SDNSSTRPWADSATG
+636 SDNSATAPWKNDG
-651 VFVGKDN
+651 VFADNSVGTDEDDFKD
-658 DSTGGVNEKDYLDG
+658 GM
-672 QAKGYV
+672 AKGYV
-678 ITYSLTDD
+678 ITYSLNDD
-686 NVLTIKSVVGS
+686 NVMTIKSVVGTYDKS
-697 YNSSSAELK
+697 K
-706 GLHGASDTKTFTNKV
+706 P
-721 VADGY
+721 GY
-726 DGGAASLKYQT
+726 DLGAGVVNTLSSDYESGSASLRYDSGS
-737 AVAGKTSIAIDE
+737 GKLAIDE

-755 YKDSKTYGVAV
+755 YDATNPKDVKYGVAV
-766 GYSKMANVAGNKD
+766 GYSKMANVDKNTS
-779 FMAQKVGTT
+779 FMSQKVGTT

-803 DKDYIYILGRND
+803 AKDYIYILGRND
-815 HSNSGKYVEVYGVLE
+815 HSSSGKYVEVYGVLE

-836 LKITRDNYDDMD
+836 LKITRDNYEDMD
-848 LDKVALEDSRYYH
+848 LDDKDTMYYS
-861 VFAYTTNSDDVS
+861 VFAYTTNSDDIS
-873 TLSNPDNNIV
+873 TLSNPASDIV

-895 VAFDTKHTADDPLTN
+895 VAFDTKHTADDPLTKSD
-910 NNYMDSYALPSSAK
+910 YQDSYALPSSAK
-924 VWNVTDIDEGDNAPA
+924 VWNVTDIDEGDDAPA

-944 RNVKHTILVLD
+944 NKVKHTILVLD

-963 AFVWDLEIE
+963 AFVWDLEVE
-972 DAPDPVNPEIQVIDD
+972 DAPDPVNPEIKVIYD

-1002 DADGTQD
+1002 DKDGTQD

-1027 GCTDIVWDGNK
+1027 GCTDIVWDGKK

-1050 STVDFTQSYAL
+1050 STVAFTQFYAL
-1061 KVDSK
+1061 KVDGK

-1072 ADTATPVS
+1072 ADTATPVDTTD
-1080 GLNGSWY
+1080 LNGSWY
-1087 TTDGGKTFDEV
+1087 TTDGGKTFAEV
-1098 ADVASDIAKMP
+1098 ADVATDLDTMP
-1109 AHDLTIESGYTKVDL
+1109 AHDLTIESGYYKLTVDGVDSYHKENESVSLKGLTGNFYKVDTNYYPN
-1124 STTLLSGNNTSS
+1124 SK
-1136 LNVALTLNGKAVTSG
+1136 ALTMPAQDTTVESGYYQVTVTVDESVTDVTADITSG
-1151 TAKNV
+1151 EYVKAAGGSVEISLTGGSSGSATTITVSATGATA
-1156 YFVKGTG
+1156 GT
-1163 NELVATVTGTVNV
+1163 ATVTGGNATVAISDV
-1176 AQSGTGTLKGDN
+1176 TGDVEITI
-1188 SVAKVVKEGTVTSS
+1188 TS
-1202 PANDGTKPAVNGSDS
+1202 
-1217 AQIDFVAS
+1217 
-1225 TSDTGNT
+1225 
-1232 VYADFELTFTWSV
+1232 LT
-1245 TQGTDL
+1245 
-1251 SAVTLTGT
+1251 
-1259 DFAA
+1259 

>member
-279 TKKDTTFNVETPV
+279 TKKDTTFNAETPV

-339 LKGTGISLKNNE
+339 LKGTGISLKSNE

-361 KNEDAANDILKLEDN
+361 KNEDAANDILKLD
-376 RKSPLTPNSNGI
+376 RKSTVTPNSNGI

-489 KEQWI
+489 KEQWV

-504 FINVTGEGYAEEF
+504 FINVSGEGYAEEF

-558 NYALVLESGYEPGA
+558 NYALILESGYMPGA
-572 FASDATGKVTV
+572 FASDTTAKVTA
-583 LLADSTEATYTL
+583 LLSDGTEGTYTL
-595 NFTASAKNL
+595 NFSASAKNL
-604 GEQIADADG
+604 GEQINEAAYDAD
-613 KEGVVYSKEQG
+613 KDMG
-624 IQELKGFLGTAD
+624 IYELKGFLGTSD
-636 SDNSSTRPWADSATG
+636 SDNSATAPWLNDGIFAEKS
-651 VFVGKDN
+651 GKDA
-658 DSTGGVNEKDYLDG
+658 DDYKDG
-672 QAKGYV
+672 MAKGYV

-686 NVLTIKSVVGS
+686 NVMTIKSVVGT
-697 YNSSSAELK
+697 YD
-706 GLHGASDTKTFTNKV
+706 DTKP
-721 VADGY
+721 GY
-726 DGGAASLKYQT
+726 DLGAGVVDTLSSDYESGSASLRYDSGS
-737 AVAGKTSIAIDE
+737 GKLAIDE

-755 YKDSKTYGVAV
+755 YDATNPKDVKYGVAV
-766 GYSKMANVAGNKD
+766 GYSKMANVED
-779 FMAQKVGTT
+779 TTRFMSQKVGTT

-803 DKDYIYILGRND
+803 AKDYIYILGRND
-815 HSNSGKYVEVYGVLE
+815 HSSSGKYVEVYGVLE

-836 LKITRDNYDDMD
+836 LKITRDNYEDMD
-848 LDKVALEDSRYYH
+848 LDDVALEDSRYYH
-861 VFAYTTNSDDVS
+861 VFAYTTNSDDIS
-873 TLSNPDNNIV
+873 TLSNPASDIV

-895 VAFDTKHTADDPLTN
+895 VAFDTKHTADDPLTKSD
-910 NNYMDSYALPSSAK
+910 YQDSYALPSSAK
-924 VWNVTDIDEGDNAPA
+924 VWNVTDIDEGDDAPA

-944 RNVKHTILVLD
+944 NKVKHTILVLD

-963 AFVWDLEIE
+963 AFVWDLEVE
-972 DAPDPVNPEIQVIDD
+972 DTPDPVDPEIQIISD
-987 DAANDYANPIFYIAP
+987 DAANDYENPAFYISDGRKLGTREMRNALAAEMRKDDCTDIKWDNDTVSYV
-1002 DADGTQD
+1002 DADGTEMKITVNFD
-1009 KLGTAEMRRAL
+1009 KAQVYKVNDSYYRVGDKVGTDAPVKGDQITL
-1020 TSKMEKN
+1020 T
-1027 GCTDIVWDGNK
+1027 GNYYF
-1038 VTFEDADGYPVT
+1038 VNE
-1050 STVDFTQSYAL
+1050 
-1061 KVDSK
+1061 KVDK
-1066 DVEYVK
+1066 NAK
-1072 ADTATPVS
+1072 
-1080 GLNGSWY
+1080 
-1087 TTDGGKTFDEV
+1087 EV
-1098 ADVASDIAKMP
+1098 ADDYTVTADDAKLLDGYYKVTVGDDAITGMTDATVVWTVAGD
-1109 AHDLTIESGYTKVDL
+1109 EVDA
-1124 STTLLSGNNTSS
+1124 ND
-1136 LNVALTLNGKAVTSG
+1136 VV
-1151 TAKNV
+1151 
-1156 YFVKGTG
+1156 FVKDAS
-1163 NELVATVTGTVNV
+1163 EI
-1176 AQSGTGTLKGDN
+1176 
-1188 SVAKVVKEGTVTSS
+1188 VAKVTTAASYTTPNESSNATLTAQHKLGGGSVITDTGAASNIEATYGNMSSGVITLEKNISMNDVTFTVT
-1202 PANDGTKPAVNGSDS
+1202 
-1217 AQIDFVAS
+1217 F
-1225 TSDTGNT
+1225 
-1232 VYADFELTFTWSV
+1232 
-1245 TQGTDL
+1245 
-1251 SAVTLTGT
+1251 SAVDGKDVVLSFAFNTG
-1259 DFAA
+1259 A

>member
-179 KDVTQALN
+179 KDVTQPLN

-339 LKGTGISLKNNE
+339 LKGTGISLKSNE

-361 KNEDAANDILKLEDN
+361 KNEDAANDILKLD
-376 RKSPLTPNSNGI
+376 RKSTVTPNSNGI

-504 FINVTGEGYAEEF
+504 FINVSGEGYTDDF
-517 YTFDVTECAKDGGV
+517 YTFDVTKCAKDGGV

-873 TLSNPDNNIV
+873 TLYNPDNNIV

-963 AFVWDLEIE
+963 AFVWDLEVE
-972 DAPDPVNPEIQVIDD
+972 DTPDPVNPEIQIISD

-1002 DADGTQD
+1002 DKDGTQD

-1027 GCTDIVWDGNK
+1027 GCTDIVWDGKK

-1050 STVDFTQSYAL
+1050 STVAFTQFYAL
-1061 KVDSK
+1061 KVDGK

-1072 ADTATPVS
+1072 ADTATPVDTTD
-1080 GLNGSWY
+1080 LNGSWY
-1087 TTDGGKTFDEV
+1087 TTDGGKTFAEV
-1098 ADVASDIAKMP
+1098 ADVATDLATMP
-1109 AHDLTIESGYTKVDL
+1109 AHDLTIESGYYKLTVDGVDSYHKENESVSLKGLTGNFYKVDTNYYPN
-1124 STTLLSGNNTSS
+1124 SK
-1136 LNVALTLNGKAVTSG
+1136 ALTMPAQDTTVESGYYQVTVTVDESVTYVTADITSG
-1151 TAKNV
+1151 EYVKAAGGSVEISLTGGSSGSPTTITVSATGATA
-1156 YFVKGTG
+1156 GT
-1163 NELVATVTGTVNV
+1163 ATVTDGNATVAISDV
-1176 AQSGTGTLKGDN
+1176 TGDVEITI
-1188 SVAKVVKEGTVTSS
+1188 TS
-1202 PANDGTKPAVNGSDS
+1202 
-1217 AQIDFVAS
+1217 
-1225 TSDTGNT
+1225 
-1232 VYADFELTFTWSV
+1232 LT
-1245 TQGTDL
+1245 
-1251 SAVTLTGT
+1251 
-1259 DFAA
+1259 

>member
-11 LLAVV
+11 VLAVV
-16 MVIGMMVVGA
+16 MVIGLMVVGA
-26 SAASYTDF
+26 SAVSYNDF
-34 SDKGEIVNK
+34 SDRGEIVNK

-179 KDVTQALN
+179 KDVTQPLN

-333 TDMKDL
+333 TDMKYL
-339 LKGTGISLKNNE
+339 LKGTGISLKSNE

-361 KNEDAANDILKLEDN
+361 KNEDAANDILKLD
-376 RKSPLTPNSNGI
+376 RKSTVTPNSNGI

-393 DNDNDGVAEY
+393 DNDSDGVAEY

-481 ESYSSNKT
+481 ESYSSNET
-489 KEQWI
+489 KKQWV

-504 FINVTGEGYAEEF
+504 FINVSGEGYAEEF

-558 NYALVLESGYEPGA
+558 NYALILESGYMPGA
-572 FASDATGKVTV
+572 FASDTTAKVTA
-583 LLADSTEATYTL
+583 LLSDGTEGTYTL
-595 NFTASAKNL
+595 NFSASAKNL
-604 GEQIADADG
+604 GEQIDEDAYDAD
-613 KEGVVYSKEQG
+613 KNMG
-624 IQELKGFLGTAD
+624 IYELKGFLGTSD
-636 SDNSSTRPWADSATG
+636 SDNSATAPWKNGG
-651 VFVGKDN
+651 VFANNSVGTDEDDFKD
-658 DSTGGVNEKDYLDG
+658 GM
-672 QAKGYV
+672 AKGYV

-686 NVLTIKSVVGS
+686 NVMTIKSVVGTYDKS
-697 YNSSSAELK
+697 KPGYNLGAGVVDTLSSDYES
-706 GLHGASDTKTFTNKV
+706 GS
-721 VADGY
+721 
-726 DGGAASLKYQT
+726 ASLRYDSGN
-737 AVAGKTSIAIDE
+737 GKLAIDE

-755 YKDSKTYGVAV
+755 YDATNPEDVKYGVAV
-766 GYSKMANVAGNKD
+766 GYSKMANVDKNTS
-779 FMAQKVGTT
+779 FMSQKVGTT

-803 DKDYIYILGRND
+803 AKDYIYILGRND
-815 HSNSGKYVEVYGVLE
+815 HSSSGKYVEVYGVLE

-836 LKITRDNYDDMD
+836 LKITRDNYEDMD
-848 LDKVALEDSRYYH
+848 LDDKNTMYYS
-861 VFAYTTNSDDVS
+861 VFAYTTNSDDIS
-873 TLSNPDNNIV
+873 TLSNPASDIV

-895 VAFDTKHTADDPLTN
+895 VAFDTKHTADDPLTKSD
-910 NNYMDSYALPSSAK
+910 YQDSYALPSSAK
-924 VWNVTDIDEGDNAPA
+924 VWNVTDIDEDDDAPA

-944 RNVKHTILVLD
+944 NKVKHTILVLD

-963 AFVWDLEIE
+963 AFVWDLEVE
-972 DAPDPVNPEIQVIDD
+972 DTPDPVNPEIQIISD
-987 DAANDYANPIFYIAP
+987 DAANDYENPAFYISDGRKLGTREMRNALAAEMRKDDCTDIKWDNDTVSYV
-1002 DADGTQD
+1002 DADGTEMKITVNFDKAQVYKVND
-1009 KLGTAEMRRAL
+1009 SYYRVDDKVGTDAPVKGDQITLTGNYYFVNEKVDKNAKAVADDYTVTADDAKLLDGYYKVTVGDNTISNMTDATVVWTVAGDGVDANDVVFVKDASEIVAKVTTAASYTTPNESNNATLTAQHKLGGG
-1020 TSKMEKN
+1020 SVI
-1027 GCTDIVWDGNK
+1027 TDTG
-1038 VTFEDADGYPVT
+1038 A
-1050 STVDFTQSYAL
+1050 
-1061 KVDSK
+1061 
-1066 DVEYVK
+1066 
-1072 ADTATPVS
+1072 
-1080 GLNGSWY
+1080 
-1087 TTDGGKTFDEV
+1087 
-1098 ADVASDIAKMP
+1098 ASDIEATYGNMS
-1109 AHDLTIESGYTKVDL
+1109 SGVI
-1124 STTLLSGNNTSS
+1124 TLEENTSM
-1136 LNVALTLNGKAVTSG
+1136 NDVT
-1151 TAKNV
+1151 
-1156 YFVKGTG
+1156 F
-1163 NELVATVTGTVNV
+1163 TVT
-1176 AQSGTGTLKGDN
+1176 
-1188 SVAKVVKEGTVTSS
+1188 
-1202 PANDGTKPAVNGSDS
+1202 
-1217 AQIDFVAS
+1217 F
-1225 TSDTGNT
+1225 
-1232 VYADFELTFTWSV
+1232 
-1245 TQGTDL
+1245 
-1251 SAVTLTGT
+1251 SAVDGEDVVLSFAFNTG
-1259 DFAA
+1259 A

>member
-59 DGSYAPGEGVD
+59 DGSYAPTEGVD

-179 KDVTQALN
+179 KDVTQPLN

-279 TKKDTTFNVETPV
+279 TKKDTTFNAETPV

-339 LKGTGISLKNNE
+339 LKGTGISLKSNE

-361 KNEDAANDILKLEDN
+361 KNEDAANDILKLD
-376 RKSPLTPNSNGI
+376 RKSTVTPNSNGI

-504 FINVTGEGYAEEF
+504 FINVSGEGYAEEF

-558 NYALVLESGYEPGA
+558 NYALILESGYMPGA
-572 FASDATGKVTV
+572 FASDTTAKVTA
-583 LLADSTEATYTL
+583 LLSDGTEGTYTL
-595 NFTASAKNL
+595 NFSASAKNL
-604 GEQIADADG
+604 GEQIDEAAYDAD
-613 KEGVVYSKEQG
+613 KNMG
-624 IQELKGFLGTAD
+624 IQELKGFLGTSD
-636 SDNSSTRPWADSATG
+636 SDNSSTAPWNSKFGSYTK
-651 VFVGKDN
+651 VFVDN
-658 DSTGGVNEKDYLDG
+658 DTNGDHPENDYKDG
-672 QAKGYV
+672 MGKGYV

-686 NVLTIKSVVGS
+686 NVMTIKSVVGTYDKS
-697 YNSSSAELK
+697 KPGYNLGAGVVDTLSSDYES
-706 GLHGASDTKTFTNKV
+706 GS
-721 VADGY
+721 
-726 DGGAASLKYQT
+726 ASLRYDSGSGKL
-737 AVAGKTSIAIDE
+737 AVDE

-755 YKDSKTYGVAV
+755 YDDTDSTDVKYGVAI
-766 GYSKMANVAGNKD
+766 GYSKMANVED
-779 FMAQKVGTT
+779 TTRFMSQKVGTT

-803 DKDYIYILGRND
+803 AKDYIYILGRND
-815 HSNSGKYVEVYGVLE
+815 HSSSGKYVEVYGVLE

-836 LKITRDNYDDMD
+836 LKITRDNYEDMD
-848 LDKVALEDSRYYH
+848 LDDVALEDSRYYH
-861 VFAYTTNSDDVS
+861 VFAYTTNSDDIS
-873 TLSNPDNNIV
+873 TLSNPASDIV

-895 VAFDTKHTADDPLTN
+895 VAFDTKHTADDPLTKSD
-910 NNYMDSYALPSSAK
+910 YQDSYALPSSAK
-924 VWNVTDIDEGDNAPA
+924 VWNVTDIDEGDDAPA

-944 RNVKHTILVLD
+944 NKVKHTILVLD

-963 AFVWDLEIE
+963 AFVWDLEVE

-987 DAANDYANPIFYIAP
+987 DAANDYENPAFYISDGRKLGTREMRNALAAEMRKDDCTDIKWDNDTVSYV
-1002 DADGTQD
+1002 DADGTEMKITVNFD
-1009 KLGTAEMRRAL
+1009 KAQVYKVNDSYYRVGDKVGTDAPVKGDQITL
-1020 TSKMEKN
+1020 T
-1027 GCTDIVWDGNK
+1027 GNYYF
-1038 VTFEDADGYPVT
+1038 VNE
-1050 STVDFTQSYAL
+1050 
-1061 KVDSK
+1061 KVDK
-1066 DVEYVK
+1066 NAK
-1072 ADTATPVS
+1072 
-1080 GLNGSWY
+1080 
-1087 TTDGGKTFDEV
+1087 EV
-1098 ADVASDIAKMP
+1098 ADDYTVTADDAKLLDGYYKVTVGDDAITGMTDATVVWTVAGD
-1109 AHDLTIESGYTKVDL
+1109 EVDA
-1124 STTLLSGNNTSS
+1124 ND
-1136 LNVALTLNGKAVTSG
+1136 VV
-1151 TAKNV
+1151 
-1156 YFVKGTG
+1156 FVKDAS
-1163 NELVATVTGTVNV
+1163 EI
-1176 AQSGTGTLKGDN
+1176 
-1188 SVAKVVKEGTVTSS
+1188 VAKVTTAASYTTPNGSSNATLTAQHKLGGGSVITDTGAASNIEATYGNMSSGVITLEKNISMNDVTFTVT
-1202 PANDGTKPAVNGSDS
+1202 
-1217 AQIDFVAS
+1217 F
-1225 TSDTGNT
+1225 
-1232 VYADFELTFTWSV
+1232 
-1245 TQGTDL
+1245 
-1251 SAVTLTGT
+1251 SAVDGKDVVLSFAFNTG
-1259 DFAA
+1259 A

>member
-59 DGSYAPGEGVD
+59 DGSYAPTEGVD

-339 LKGTGISLKNNE
+339 LKGTGISLKSNE

-361 KNEDAANDILKLEDN
+361 KNEDAANDILKLD
-376 RKSPLTPNSNGI
+376 RKSTVTPNSNGI

-430 DKDITSYNKGRAIDL
+430 DKDITSYDKGRAIDL

-494 KVDGT
+494 KIDGT

-558 NYALVLESGYEPGA
+558 NYALILESGYMPGA
-572 FASDATGKVTV
+572 FASDTTAKVTA
-583 LLADSTEATYTL
+583 LLSDGTEGTYTL
-595 NFTASAKNL
+595 NFSASAKNL
-604 GEQIADADG
+604 GEQIDEDAYDAD
-613 KEGVVYSKEQG
+613 KNMG
-624 IQELKGFLGTAD
+624 IQELKGFLGTSD
-636 SDNSSTRPWADSATG
+636 SDNSSTAPWNGKFGTYTK
-651 VFVGKDN
+651 VFVDN
-658 DSTGGVNEKDYLDG
+658 DTNGAHPENDYKDG
-672 QAKGYV
+672 MAKGYV
-678 ITYSLTDD
+678 ITYSLNDD
-686 NVLTIKSVVGS
+686 NVMTIKSVVGT
-697 YNSSSAELK
+697 YD
-706 GLHGASDTKTFTNKV
+706 DTKPGYNLGADV
-721 VADGY
+721 VDTLSSNYESGS
-726 DGGAASLKYQT
+726 ASLRYDSGSGKL
-737 AVAGKTSIAIDE
+737 AVDE

-755 YKDSKTYGVAV
+755 YDDTNPKDVKYGVAI
-766 GYSKMANVAGNKD
+766 GYSKMANVDKNTD
-779 FMAQKVGTT
+779 FMSQKVGTT

-803 DKDYIYILGRND
+803 AKDYIYILGRND
-815 HSNSGKYVEVYGVLE
+815 HSSSGKYVEVYGVLE

-836 LKITRDNYDDMD
+836 LKITRDNYEDMD
-848 LDKVALEDSRYYH
+848 LDDKDTMYYS
-861 VFAYTTNSDDVS
+861 VFAYTTNSDDIS
-873 TLSNPDNNIV
+873 TLSSPASDIV

-895 VAFDTKHTADDPLTN
+895 VAFDTKHTADDPLTKSD
-910 NNYMDSYALPSSAK
+910 YTDSYALPSSAK
-924 VWNVTDIDEGDNAPA
+924 VWNVTDIDEGDDAPA

-944 RNVKHTILVLD
+944 NKVKHTILVLD

-972 DAPDPVNPEIQVIDD
+972 DTPDPVNPEIQIISD
-987 DAANDYANPIFYIAP
+987 DAANDYENPAFYISDGRKLGTREMRNALAAEMRKDDCTDIKWDNDTVSYV
-1002 DADGTQD
+1002 DADGTEMKITVNFD
-1009 KLGTAEMRRAL
+1009 KAQVYKVNDSYYRVGDKVGTNAPVKGEEVKLTGHYYFVNEKIDANAEKVSDGYTVTATDVKLLDGYYKVTVGSNTVANLGTNAVTWTVDGNEVDASSGTYVKPGASIVAEIAITTHTTGTSVGGSLTAKLNGNADTGAAVSDLDASEMTGGDIDDGVITFE
-1020 TSKMEKN
+1020 TSK
-1027 GCTDIVWDGNK
+1027 VLDGK
-1038 VTFEDADGYPVT
+1038 TITITFTNTTAN
-1050 STVDFTQSYAL
+1050 DFTASLDA
-1061 KVDSK
+1061 
-1066 DVEYVK
+1066 
-1072 ADTATPVS
+1072 TA
-1080 GLNGSWY
+1080 GS
-1087 TTDGGKTFDEV
+1087 
-1098 ADVASDIAKMP
+1098 
-1109 AHDLTIESGYTKVDL
+1109 
-1124 STTLLSGNNTSS
+1124 
-1136 LNVALTLNGKAVTSG
+1136 
-1151 TAKNV
+1151 
-1156 YFVKGTG
+1156 
-1163 NELVATVTGTVNV
+1163 
-1176 AQSGTGTLKGDN
+1176 
-1188 SVAKVVKEGTVTSS
+1188 
-1202 PANDGTKPAVNGSDS
+1202 
-1217 AQIDFVAS
+1217 
-1225 TSDTGNT
+1225 
-1232 VYADFELTFTWSV
+1232 
-1245 TQGTDL
+1245 
-1251 SAVTLTGT
+1251 
-1259 DFAA
+1259 

>member
-16 MVIGMMVVGA
+16 MVIGMMVVST

-279 TKKDTTFNVETPV
+279 TKKDTTFNAETPV

-339 LKGTGISLKNNE
+339 LKGTGISLKSNE

-361 KNEDAANDILKLEDN
+361 KNEDAANDILKLD
-376 RKSPLTPNSNGI
+376 RKSTVTPNSNGI

-504 FINVTGEGYAEEF
+504 FINVSGEGYAEEF

-558 NYALVLESGYEPGA
+558 NYALILESGYMPGA
-572 FASDATGKVTV
+572 FASDTTAKVTA
-583 LLADSTEATYTL
+583 LLSDGTEGTYTL
-595 NFTASAKNL
+595 NFSASAKNL
-604 GEQIADADG
+604 GEQIDEAAYDAD
-613 KEGVVYSKEQG
+613 KNMG
-624 IQELKGFLGTAD
+624 IQELKGFLGTSD
-636 SDNSSTRPWADSATG
+636 SDNSSTAPWNSKFGSYTK
-651 VFVGKDN
+651 VFVDN
-658 DSTGGVNEKDYLDG
+658 DTNGDHPENDYKDG
-672 QAKGYV
+672 MGKGYV

-686 NVLTIKSVVGS
+686 NVMTIKSVVGTYDKS
-697 YNSSSAELK
+697 KPGYNLGAGVVDTLSSDYES
-706 GLHGASDTKTFTNKV
+706 GS
-721 VADGY
+721 
-726 DGGAASLKYQT
+726 ASLRYDSGSGKL
-737 AVAGKTSIAIDE
+737 AVDE

-755 YKDSKTYGVAV
+755 YDDTDSTDVKYGVAI
-766 GYSKMANVAGNKD
+766 GYSKMANVED
-779 FMAQKVGTT
+779 TTRFMSQKVGTT

-803 DKDYIYILGRND
+803 AKDYIYILGRND
-815 HSNSGKYVEVYGVLE
+815 HSSSGKYVEVYGVLE

-836 LKITRDNYDDMD
+836 LKITRDNYEDMD
-848 LDKVALEDSRYYH
+848 LDDVALEDSRYYH
-861 VFAYTTNSDDVS
+861 VFAYTTNSDDIS
-873 TLSNPDNNIV
+873 TLSNPASDIV

-895 VAFDTKHTADDPLTN
+895 VAFDTKHTADDPLTKSD
-910 NNYMDSYALPSSAK
+910 YQDSYALPSSAK
-924 VWNVTDIDEGDNAPA
+924 VWNVTDIDEGDDAPA

-944 RNVKHTILVLD
+944 NKVKHTILVLD

-963 AFVWDLEIE
+963 AFVWDLEVE
-972 DAPDPVNPEIQVIDD
+972 DTPDPVDPEIQIISD
-987 DAANDYANPIFYIAP
+987 DAANDYENPAFYISDGRKLGTREMRNALAAEMRKDDCTDIKWDNDTVSYV
-1002 DADGTQD
+1002 DADGTEMKITVNFD
-1009 KLGTAEMRRAL
+1009 KAQVYKVNDSYYRVGDKVGTDAPVKGDQITL
-1020 TSKMEKN
+1020 T
-1027 GCTDIVWDGNK
+1027 GNYYF
-1038 VTFEDADGYPVT
+1038 VNE
-1050 STVDFTQSYAL
+1050 
-1061 KVDSK
+1061 KVDK
-1066 DVEYVK
+1066 NAK
-1072 ADTATPVS
+1072 
-1080 GLNGSWY
+1080 
-1087 TTDGGKTFDEV
+1087 EV
-1098 ADVASDIAKMP
+1098 ADDYTVTADDAKLLDGYYKVTVGDDAITGMTDATVVWTVAGD
-1109 AHDLTIESGYTKVDL
+1109 EVDA
-1124 STTLLSGNNTSS
+1124 ND
-1136 LNVALTLNGKAVTSG
+1136 VV
-1151 TAKNV
+1151 
-1156 YFVKGTG
+1156 FVKDAS
-1163 NELVATVTGTVNV
+1163 EI
-1176 AQSGTGTLKGDN
+1176 
-1188 SVAKVVKEGTVTSS
+1188 VAKVTTAASYTTPNGSSNATLTAQHKLGGGSVITDTGAASNIEATYGNMSSGVITLEKNISMNDVTFTVT
-1202 PANDGTKPAVNGSDS
+1202 
-1217 AQIDFVAS
+1217 F
-1225 TSDTGNT
+1225 
-1232 VYADFELTFTWSV
+1232 
-1245 TQGTDL
+1245 
-1251 SAVTLTGT
+1251 SAVDGKDVVLSFAFNTG
-1259 DFAA
+1259 A

>member
-339 LKGTGISLKNNE
+339 LKGTGISLKSNE

-376 RKSPLTPNSNGI
+376 SKSTLTPNSNGI

-423 IAFGSDT
+423 IAFGSDS

-494 KVDGT
+494 KIDGT

-572 FASDATGKVTV
+572 FASDASGKVTV
-583 LLADSTEATYTL
+583 LLADGTEGTYTL
-595 NFTASAKNL
+595 NFSASAKNL
-604 GEQIADADG
+604 GEQIDEDAYDAD
-613 KEGVVYSKEQG
+613 KNMG

-636 SDNSSTRPWADSATG
+636 SDNSSTRPWAKGATG

-658 DSTGGVNEKDYLDG
+658 DSSGGDANEKDYLDG

-678 ITYSLTDD
+678 ITYSLNDD
-686 NVLTIKSVVGS
+686 NVMTIKSVVGT
-697 YNSSSAELK
+697 YD
-706 GLHGASDTKTFTNKV
+706 DTKPGYNLGAGV
-721 VADGY
+721 VDTLSSDYESGS
-726 DGGAASLKYQT
+726 ASLRYDS
-737 AVAGKTSIAIDE
+737 GKLAIDE

-755 YKDSKTYGVAV
+755 YDATNPKDVKYGVAV
-766 GYSKMANVAGNKD
+766 GYSKMANVDKNTS
-779 FMAQKVGTT
+779 FMSQKVGTT

-803 DKDYIYILGRND
+803 AKDYIYILGRND

-836 LKITRDNYDDMD
+836 LKITRDNYEDMD
-848 LDKVALEDSRYYH
+848 LDDKDTMYYS
-861 VFAYTTNSDDVS
+861 VFAYTTNGDDIS
-873 TLSNPDNNIV
+873 TLSNPASNIV

-895 VAFDTKHTADDPLTN
+895 VAFDTKHTADDPLTKSD
-910 NNYMDSYALPSSAK
+910 YQDSYALPSSAK
-924 VWNVTDIDEGDNAPA
+924 VWNVTDIDEGDDAPA

-944 RNVKHTILVLD
+944 NKVKHTILVLD

-963 AFVWDLEIE
+963 AFVWDLEVE
-972 DAPDPVNPEIQVIDD
+972 DTPDPVDPEIQIISD
-987 DAANDYANPIFYIAP
+987 DAANDYENPAFYISDGRKLGTREMRNALAAEMRKDDCTDIKWDNDTVSYV
-1002 DADGTQD
+1002 DADGTEMKITVNFD
-1009 KLGTAEMRRAL
+1009 KAQVYKVNDSYYRVGDKVGTDAPVKGDQITL
-1020 TSKMEKN
+1020 T
-1027 GCTDIVWDGNK
+1027 GNYYF
-1038 VTFEDADGYPVT
+1038 VNE
-1050 STVDFTQSYAL
+1050 
-1061 KVDSK
+1061 KVDK
-1066 DVEYVK
+1066 NAK
-1072 ADTATPVS
+1072 
-1080 GLNGSWY
+1080 
-1087 TTDGGKTFDEV
+1087 EV
-1098 ADVASDIAKMP
+1098 ADDYTVTADDAKLL
-1109 AHDLTIESGYTKVDL
+1109 DGYYKVTVGDD
-1124 STTLLSGNNTSS
+1124 
-1136 LNVALTLNGKAVTSG
+1136 AI
-1151 TAKNV
+1151 
-1156 YFVKGTG
+1156 TG
-1163 NELVATVTGTVNV
+1163 MTDATVVWTV
-1176 AQSGTGTLKGDN
+1176 AGDEVDAN
-1188 SVAKVVKEGTVTSS
+1188 DVVFVNDASEIVAKVTTAASYTTPNGSSNATLTAQHKLGGGSVITDTGAASNIEATYGNMSSGVITLEKNISMNDVTFTVT
-1202 PANDGTKPAVNGSDS
+1202 
-1217 AQIDFVAS
+1217 F
-1225 TSDTGNT
+1225 
-1232 VYADFELTFTWSV
+1232 
-1245 TQGTDL
+1245 
-1251 SAVTLTGT
+1251 SAVDGKDVVLSFAFNTG
-1259 DFAA
+1259 A

>member
-16 MVIGMMVVGA
+16 MVIGMMVVST

-179 KDVTQALN
+179 KDVTQPLN

-339 LKGTGISLKNNE
+339 LKGTGISLKSNE

-361 KNEDAANDILKLEDN
+361 KNEDAANDILKLD
-376 RKSPLTPNSNGI
+376 RKSTVTPNSNGI

-489 KEQWI
+489 KEQWV

-504 FINVTGEGYAEEF
+504 FINVSGEGYAEEF

-546 VAAFKPAEKTVN
+546 IAAFKPAEKTVN

-572 FASDATGKVTV
+572 FASDASGKVTV
-583 LLADSTEATYTL
+583 LLADGTEGTYTL
-595 NFTASAKNL
+595 NFSASAKNL
-604 GEQIADADG
+604 GEQINEAAYDAD
-613 KEGVVYSKEQG
+613 KNMG

-636 SDNSSTRPWADSATG
+636 SDNSSTRPWAKGATG

-658 DSTGGVNEKDYLDG
+658 DSSSGVDEKDYLDG
-672 QAKGYV
+672 QAKGYI
-678 ITYSLTDD
+678 ITYSLNDD
-686 NVLTIKSVVGS
+686 NVMTIKSVVGT
-697 YNSSSAELK
+697 YD
-706 GLHGASDTKTFTNKV
+706 DTKPGYKLGADV
-721 VADGY
+721 VDTLSSNYESGS
-726 DGGAASLKYQT
+726 ASLRYDSGN
-737 AVAGKTSIAIDE
+737 GKLAIDE

-755 YKDSKTYGVAV
+755 YEDDDTYGVAI
-766 GYSKMANVAGNKD
+766 GYSKMANVDSGKD
-779 FMAQKVGTT
+779 FMSQKVGTT

-803 DKDYIYILGRND
+803 AKDYIYILGRND
-815 HSNSGKYVEVYGVLE
+815 HSSSGKYVEVYGVLE

-836 LKITRDNYDDMD
+836 LKITRDNYEDMD
-848 LDKVALEDSRYYH
+848 LDDVALEDSRYYH
-861 VFAYTTNSDDVS
+861 VFAYTTNSDDIS
-873 TLSNPDNNIV
+873 TLSSPASDIV

-895 VAFDTKHTADDPLTN
+895 VAFDTNHTADDPLTKSD
-910 NNYMDSYALPSSAK
+910 YLDSYALPSSAK
-924 VWNVTDIDEGDNAPA
+924 VWNVTDIDEGDDAPA

-944 RNVKHTILVLD
+944 NKVKHTILVLD

-972 DAPDPVNPEIQVIDD
+972 DAPDPVNPEIQIISD
-987 DAANDYANPIFYIAP
+987 DAANDYEDPAFYISDGRKLGTREMRNALAAEMRKDDCTDIKWDNDTVSYV
-1002 DADGTQD
+1002 DADGT
-1009 KLGTAEMRRAL
+1009 EM
-1020 TSKMEKN
+1020 K
-1027 GCTDIVWDGNK
+1027 I
-1038 VTFEDADGYPVT
+1038 
-1050 STVDFTQSYAL
+1050 TVDFDKAQVYKVNDSYYRVGDKISTANPVKGDQITL
-1061 KVDSK
+1061 TGNYYFVNEKIDANAEKVSDGYT
-1066 DVEYVK
+1066 V
-1072 ADTATPVS
+1072 TATDVKLLD
-1080 GLNGSWY
+1080 GYYKVTVGDDAI
-1087 TTDGGKTFDEV
+1087 TGMTDATVVWTVAGDEV
-1098 ADVASDIAKMP
+1098 DANDVVFVNDASEI
-1109 AHDLTIESGYTKVDL
+1109 
-1124 STTLLSGNNTSS
+1124 
-1136 LNVALTLNGKAVTSG
+1136 
-1151 TAKNV
+1151 
-1156 YFVKGTG
+1156 
-1163 NELVATVTGTVNV
+1163 
-1176 AQSGTGTLKGDN
+1176 
-1188 SVAKVVKEGTVTSS
+1188 VAKVTTAASYTTPNASSNATLTAQHKLGGGSVITDTGAASNIEATYGNMSSGVITLEKNTPMNDVTFTVT
-1202 PANDGTKPAVNGSDS
+1202 
-1217 AQIDFVAS
+1217 F
-1225 TSDTGNT
+1225 
-1232 VYADFELTFTWSV
+1232 
-1245 TQGTDL
+1245 
-1251 SAVTLTGT
+1251 SAVDGKDVVLSFAFNTG
-1259 DFAA
+1259 A

>member
-16 MVIGMMVVGA
+16 MVIGMMVVST

-59 DGSYAPGEGVD
+59 DGSYAPTEGVD
-70 RAQMAKMISV
+70 RAQMAKMIST
-80 IMNQGTD
+80 IKNNGSD
-87 NSALYENSPTGL
+87 NGALYENVNSGL
-99 TDIASN
+99 TDIVN
-105 WAKGHINYC
+105 HWAKGHINYC

-125 GTFDPSAGVTAVEAA
+125 GIFDPNAGVTGTEAA
-140 KMLLVAAGYDPKTE
+140 KMLLVAIGYDPQIE
-154 GLEGSDWAINT
+154 GLVGTDWEINT
-165 NALASR
+165 NALATR
-171 LGIFRSFT
+171 LGIYRNFT

-339 LKGTGISLKNNE
+339 LKGTGISLKSNE

-361 KNEDAANDILKLEDN
+361 KNEDAANDILKLD
-376 RKSPLTPNSNGI
+376 RKSTVTPNSNGI

-504 FINVTGEGYAEEF
+504 FINVSGEGYAEEF

-558 NYALVLESGYEPGA
+558 NYALILESGYMPGA
-572 FASDATGKVTV
+572 FASDTTAKVTA
-583 LLADSTEATYTL
+583 LLSDGTEGTYTL
-595 NFTASAKNL
+595 NFSASAKNL
-604 GEQIADADG
+604 GEQIDEAAYDAD
-613 KEGVVYSKEQG
+613 KNMG

-636 SDNSSTRPWADSATG
+636 SDNSSTRPWAKGATG

-658 DSTGGVNEKDYLDG
+658 DSSGGDANEKDYLDG

-686 NVLTIKSVVGS
+686 NVMTIKSVVGTYDKS
-697 YNSSSAELK
+697 KPGYNLGAGVVDTLSSDYES
-706 GLHGASDTKTFTNKV
+706 GS
-721 VADGY
+721 
-726 DGGAASLKYQT
+726 ASLRYDSGS
-737 AVAGKTSIAIDE
+737 GKLAIDE

-755 YKDSKTYGVAV
+755 YDATNPKDVKYGVAV
-766 GYSKMANVAGNKD
+766 GYSKMANVDKNTS
-779 FMAQKVGTT
+779 FMSQKVGTT

-803 DKDYIYILGRND
+803 AKDYIYILGRND
-815 HSNSGKYVEVYGVLE
+815 HSSSGKYVEVYGVLE

-836 LKITRDNYDDMD
+836 LKITRDNYEDMD
-848 LDKVALEDSRYYH
+848 LDDKDTMYYS
-861 VFAYTTNSDDVS
+861 VFAYTTNSDDIS
-873 TLSNPDNNIV
+873 TLSSPASDIV

-895 VAFDTKHTADDPLTN
+895 VAFDTKHTADDPLTKSD
-910 NNYMDSYALPSSAK
+910 YTDSYALPSSAK
-924 VWNVTDIDEGDNAPA
+924 VWNVTDIDEGDDAPA

-944 RNVKHTILVLD
+944 NKVKHTILVLD

-963 AFVWDLEIE
+963 AFVWDLEVE
-972 DAPDPVNPEIQVIDD
+972 DTPDPVNPEIQIISD
-987 DAANDYANPIFYIAP
+987 DAANDYANPVFYIAP
-1002 DADGTQD
+1002 KADGTQD

-1020 TSKMEKN
+1020 TSEMEKD

-1038 VTFEDADGYPVT
+1038 VTFEDADGYSVT
-1050 STVDFTQSYAL
+1050 STVDFTQSYIL
-1061 KVDSK
+1061 KVDGDSK
-1066 DVEYVK
+1066 YVK
-1072 ADTATPVS
+1072 VGTEKPVLK
-1080 GLNGSWY
+1080 GDLTGSWY
-1087 TTDGGKTFDEV
+1087 TTDGGKTFAKVD
-1098 ADVASDIAKMP
+1098 DVKTDIDKMP
-1109 AHDLTIESGYTKVDL
+1109 AKDLTIESDYTQVDL
-1124 STTLLSGNNTSS
+1124 KTTFLSGANTDN
-1136 LNVALTLNGKAVTSG
+1136 LEVALTLDGKTVTSG
-1151 TAKNV
+1151 SATDV
-1156 YFVKGTG
+1156 YYVKGADK
-1163 NELVATVTGTVNV
+1163 ELVATVTGSVKV
-1176 AQSGTGTLKGDN
+1176 AQSGTGILKGSAGAVSKVANPGTPDN
-1188 SVAKVVKEGTVTSS
+1188 NGTDPVEDSTT
-1202 PANDGTKPAVNGSDS
+1202 NVN
-1217 AQIDFVAS
+1217 FVAS
-1225 TSDTGNT
+1225 VDSGTTTYTG
-1232 VYADFELTFTWSV
+1232 FELTFTWTV

-1259 DFAA
+1259 DFAS

>member
-361 KNEDAANDILKLEDN
+361 EDQDAANDILKLD
-376 RKSPLTPNSNGI
+376 RKATVTPNSNGI

-403 VLWVQE
+403 VLWLQE

-430 DKDITSYNKGRAIDL
+430 DKDITSYDKGRAIDL

-494 KVDGT
+494 KIDGT

-572 FASDATGKVTV
+572 FASDASGKVTV
-583 LLADSTEATYTL
+583 LLADGTEGTYTL
-595 NFTASAKNL
+595 NFSASAKNL
-604 GEQIADADG
+604 GEQIDEDAYDAD
-613 KEGVVYSKEQG
+613 KNMG
-624 IQELKGFLGTAD
+624 IQELKGFLGTSD
-636 SDNSSTRPWADSATG
+636 SDNSSTAPWNGKFGTYTK
-651 VFVGKDN
+651 VFVDN
-658 DSTGGVNEKDYLDG
+658 DTNGAHPENDYKDG
-672 QAKGYV
+672 MAKGYV
-678 ITYSLTDD
+678 ITYSLNDD
-686 NVLTIKSVVGS
+686 NVMTIKSVVGTYDKS
-697 YNSSSAELK
+697 KPGYNLGAGVVDTLSSDYES
-706 GLHGASDTKTFTNKV
+706 GS
-721 VADGY
+721 
-726 DGGAASLKYQT
+726 ASLRYDSGSGKL
-737 AVAGKTSIAIDE
+737 AVDE

-755 YKDSKTYGVAV
+755 YDDTNPKDVKYGVAI
-766 GYSKMANVAGNKD
+766 GYSKMANVDKNTD
-779 FMAQKVGTT
+779 FMSQKVGTT

-803 DKDYIYILGRND
+803 AKDYIYILGRND
-815 HSNSGKYVEVYGVLE
+815 HSSSGKYVEVYGVLE

-836 LKITRDNYDDMD
+836 LKITRDNYEDMD
-848 LDKVALEDSRYYH
+848 LDDKDTMYYS
-861 VFAYTTNSDDVS
+861 VFAYTTNGDDIS
-873 TLSNPDNNIV
+873 TLSNPASNIV

-895 VAFDTKHTADDPLTN
+895 VAFDTKHTADDPLTKSD
-910 NNYMDSYALPSSAK
+910 YQDSYALPSSAK
-924 VWNVTDIDEGDNAPA
+924 VWNVTDIEGDDAPA

-944 RNVKHTILVLD
+944 NKVKHTILVLD

-987 DAANDYANPIFYIAP
+987 DAANDYANPVFYIAP

-1061 KVDSK
+1061 KVDGK

-1098 ADVASDIAKMP
+1098 ADVASD
-1109 AHDLTIESGYTKVDL
+1109 TKVDL

-1151 TAKNV
+1151 SATDV
-1156 YFVKGTG
+1156 YYVKGADK
-1163 NELVATVTGTVNV
+1163 ELVATVTGSVKV
-1176 AQSGTGTLKGDN
+1176 AQSGTGILKGSAGAVSKVANPGTPDN
-1188 SVAKVVKEGTVTSS
+1188 NGTPPVEDSTT
-1202 PANDGTKPAVNGSDS
+1202 NVN
-1217 AQIDFVAS
+1217 FVAS
-1225 TSDTGNT
+1225 VDSGTTTYTG
-1232 VYADFELTFTWSV
+1232 FELTFTWTV

-1259 DFAA
+1259 DFAS

>member
-279 TKKDTTFNVETPV
+279 TKKDTTFNAETPV

-339 LKGTGISLKNNE
+339 LKGTGISLKSNE

-361 KNEDAANDILKLEDN
+361 KNEDAANDILKLD
-376 RKSPLTPNSNGI
+376 RKSTVTPNSNGI

-489 KEQWI
+489 KEQWV

-504 FINVTGEGYAEEF
+504 FINVSGEGYAEEF

-558 NYALVLESGYEPGA
+558 NYALILESGYMPGA
-572 FASDATGKVTV
+572 FASDTTAKVTA
-583 LLADSTEATYTL
+583 LLSDGTEGTYTL
-595 NFTASAKNL
+595 NFSASAKNL
-604 GEQIADADG
+604 GEQINEAAYDAD
-613 KEGVVYSKEQG
+613 KDMG
-624 IQELKGFLGTAD
+624 IYELKGFLGTSD
-636 SDNSSTRPWADSATG
+636 SDNSATAPWLNDGIFAEKS
-651 VFVGKDN
+651 GKDA
-658 DSTGGVNEKDYLDG
+658 DDYKDG
-672 QAKGYV
+672 MAKGYV

-686 NVLTIKSVVGS
+686 NVMTIKSVVGT
-697 YNSSSAELK
+697 YD
-706 GLHGASDTKTFTNKV
+706 DTKP
-721 VADGY
+721 GY
-726 DGGAASLKYQT
+726 DLGAGVVDTLSSDYESGSASLRYDSGS
-737 AVAGKTSIAIDE
+737 GKLAIDE

-755 YKDSKTYGVAV
+755 YDATNPKDVKYGVAV
-766 GYSKMANVAGNKD
+766 GYSKMANVDKNTS
-779 FMAQKVGTT
+779 FMSQKVGTT

-803 DKDYIYILGRND
+803 AKDYIYILGRND
-815 HSNSGKYVEVYGVLE
+815 HSSSGKYVEVYGVLE

-836 LKITRDNYDDMD
+836 LKITRDNYEDMD
-848 LDKVALEDSRYYH
+848 LDDVALEDSRYYH
-861 VFAYTTNSDDVS
+861 VFAYTTNSDDIS
-873 TLSNPDNNIV
+873 TLSNPASDIV

-895 VAFDTKHTADDPLTN
+895 VAFDTKHTADDPLTKSD
-910 NNYMDSYALPSSAK
+910 YQDSYALPSSAK
-924 VWNVTDIDEGDNAPA
+924 VWNVTDIDEGDDAPA

-944 RNVKHTILVLD
+944 NKVKHTILVLD

-963 AFVWDLEIE
+963 AFVWDLEVE
-972 DAPDPVNPEIQVIDD
+972 DTPDPVDPEIQIISD
-987 DAANDYANPIFYIAP
+987 DAANDYENPAFYISDGRKLGTREMRNALAAEMRKDDCTDIKWDNDTVSYV
-1002 DADGTQD
+1002 DADGTEMKITVNFD
-1009 KLGTAEMRRAL
+1009 KAQVYKVNDSYYRVGDKVGTNAPVKGEEVKLTGHYYFVNEKIDANAEKVSDGYTVTATDVKLLDGYYKVTVGSNTVANLGTNAV
-1020 TSKMEKN
+1020 TW
-1027 GCTDIVWDGNK
+1027 TVDGNE
-1038 VTFEDADGYPVT
+1038 VDASSGT
-1050 STVDFTQSYAL
+1050 
-1061 KVDSK
+1061 
-1066 DVEYVK
+1066 YVK
-1072 ADTATPVS
+1072 PGASIVAEIAITTHTTGTSVGGSLTAKLNGNADTGAAVS
-1080 GLNGSWY
+1080 GLDASEMTGGDID
-1087 TTDGGKTFDEV
+1087 DGVITFETSKVLDGKT
-1098 ADVASDIAKMP
+1098 I
-1109 AHDLTIESGYTKVDL
+1109 TITFTN
-1124 STTLLSGNNTSS
+1124 TT
-1136 LNVALTLNGKAVTSG
+1136 
-1151 TAKNV
+1151 
-1156 YFVKGTG
+1156 
-1163 NELVATVTGTVNV
+1163 
-1176 AQSGTGTLKGDN
+1176 
-1188 SVAKVVKEGTVTSS
+1188 
-1202 PANDGTKPAVNGSDS
+1202 ANDFTASLDATAGS
-1217 AQIDFVAS
+1217 
-1225 TSDTGNT
+1225 
-1232 VYADFELTFTWSV
+1232 
-1245 TQGTDL
+1245 
-1251 SAVTLTGT
+1251 
-1259 DFAA
+1259 

>member
-16 MVIGMMVVGA
+16 MVIGMMVVST

-179 KDVTQALN
+179 KDVTQPLN

-339 LKGTGISLKNNE
+339 LKGTGISLKSNE

-361 KNEDAANDILKLEDN
+361 KNEDAANDILKLD
-376 RKSPLTPNSNGI
+376 RKSTVTPNSNGI

-504 FINVTGEGYAEEF
+504 FINVSGEGYAEEF

-558 NYALVLESGYEPGA
+558 NYALILESGYMPGA
-572 FASDATGKVTV
+572 FASDTTAKVTA
-583 LLADSTEATYTL
+583 LLSDGTEGTYTL
-595 NFTASAKNL
+595 NFSASAKNL
-604 GEQIADADG
+604 GEQIDEAAYDAD
-613 KEGVVYSKEQG
+613 KNMG
-624 IQELKGFLGTAD
+624 IQELKGFLGTSD
-636 SDNSSTRPWADSATG
+636 SDNSSTAPWNSKFGSYTK
-651 VFVGKDN
+651 VFVDN
-658 DSTGGVNEKDYLDG
+658 DTNGDHPENDYKDG
-672 QAKGYV
+672 MGKGYV

-686 NVLTIKSVVGS
+686 NVMTIKSVVGTYDKS
-697 YNSSSAELK
+697 KPGYNLGAGVVDTLSSDYES
-706 GLHGASDTKTFTNKV
+706 GS
-721 VADGY
+721 
-726 DGGAASLKYQT
+726 ASLRYDSGS
-737 AVAGKTSIAIDE
+737 GKLAIDE

-755 YKDSKTYGVAV
+755 YDATNPKDVKYGVAV
-766 GYSKMANVAGNKD
+766 GYSKMANVDKNTS
-779 FMAQKVGTT
+779 FMSQKVGTT

-803 DKDYIYILGRND
+803 AKDYIYILGRND
-815 HSNSGKYVEVYGVLE
+815 HSSSGKYVEVYGVLE

-836 LKITRDNYDDMD
+836 LKITRDNYEDMD
-848 LDKVALEDSRYYH
+848 LDDKDTMYYS
-861 VFAYTTNSDDVS
+861 VFAYTTNSDDIS
-873 TLSNPDNNIV
+873 TLSSPASDIV

-895 VAFDTKHTADDPLTN
+895 VAFDTKHTADDPLTKSD
-910 NNYMDSYALPSSAK
+910 YTDSYALPSSAK
-924 VWNVTDIDEGDNAPA
+924 VWNVTDIDEGDDAPA

-944 RNVKHTILVLD
+944 NKVKHTILVLD

-963 AFVWDLEIE
+963 AFVWDLEVE
-972 DAPDPVNPEIQVIDD
+972 DTPDPVNPEIQIISD
-987 DAANDYANPIFYIAP
+987 DAANDYENPAFYISDGRKLGTREMRNALAAEMRKDDCTDIKWDNDTVSYV
-1002 DADGTQD
+1002 DADGTEMKITVNFD
-1009 KLGTAEMRRAL
+1009 KAQVYKVNDSYYRVGDKVGTNAPVKGEEVKLTGHYYFVNEKIDANAEKVSDGYTVTATDVKLLDGYYKVTVGSNTVANLGTNAV
-1020 TSKMEKN
+1020 TW
-1027 GCTDIVWDGNK
+1027 TVDGNE
-1038 VTFEDADGYPVT
+1038 VDASSGT
-1050 STVDFTQSYAL
+1050 
-1061 KVDSK
+1061 
-1066 DVEYVK
+1066 YVK
-1072 ADTATPVS
+1072 PGASIVAEIAITTHTTGTSVGGSLTAKLNGNADTGAAVS
-1080 GLNGSWY
+1080 GLDASEMTGGDID
-1087 TTDGGKTFDEV
+1087 DGVITFETSKVLDGKT
-1098 ADVASDIAKMP
+1098 I
-1109 AHDLTIESGYTKVDL
+1109 TITFTN
-1124 STTLLSGNNTSS
+1124 TT
-1136 LNVALTLNGKAVTSG
+1136 
-1151 TAKNV
+1151 
-1156 YFVKGTG
+1156 
-1163 NELVATVTGTVNV
+1163 
-1176 AQSGTGTLKGDN
+1176 
-1188 SVAKVVKEGTVTSS
+1188 
-1202 PANDGTKPAVNGSDS
+1202 ANDFTASLDATAGS
-1217 AQIDFVAS
+1217 
-1225 TSDTGNT
+1225 
-1232 VYADFELTFTWSV
+1232 
-1245 TQGTDL
+1245 
-1251 SAVTLTGT
+1251 
-1259 DFAA
+1259 

>member
-16 MVIGMMVVGA
+16 MVIGMMVVST

-59 DGSYAPGEGVD
+59 DGSYAPTEGVD
-70 RAQMAKMISV
+70 RAQMAKMIST
-80 IMNQGTD
+80 IKNNGSD
-87 NSALYENSPTGL
+87 NGALYENVNSGL
-99 TDIASN
+99 TDIVN
-105 WAKGHINYC
+105 HWAKGHINYC

-125 GTFDPSAGVTAVEAA
+125 GIFDPNAGVTGTEAA
-140 KMLLVAAGYDPKTE
+140 KMLLVAIGYDPQIE
-154 GLEGSDWAINT
+154 GLVGTDWEINT
-165 NALASR
+165 NALATR
-171 LGIFRSFT
+171 LGIYRNFT
-179 KDVTQALN
+179 KDVTAALN

-339 LKGTGISLKNNE
+339 LKGTGISLKSNE

-361 KNEDAANDILKLEDN
+361 EDQDAANDILKLD
-376 RKSPLTPNSNGI
+376 RKSTVTPNSNGI

-494 KVDGT
+494 KIDGT

-558 NYALVLESGYEPGA
+558 NYALILESGYMPGA
-572 FASDATGKVTV
+572 FASDTTAKVTA
-583 LLADSTEATYTL
+583 LLSDGTEGTYTL
-595 NFTASAKNL
+595 NFSASAKNL
-604 GEQIADADG
+604 GEQIDEDAYDAD
-613 KEGVVYSKEQG
+613 KNMG
-624 IQELKGFLGTAD
+624 IYELKGFLGTSD
-636 SDNSSTRPWADSATG
+636 SDNSATAPWKNDG
-651 VFVGKDN
+651 VFADNSVGTDEDDFKD
-658 DSTGGVNEKDYLDG
+658 GM
-672 QAKGYV
+672 AKGYV
-678 ITYSLTDD
+678 ITYSLNDD
-686 NVLTIKSVVGS
+686 NVMTIKSVVGTYDKS
-697 YNSSSAELK
+697 K
-706 GLHGASDTKTFTNKV
+706 P
-721 VADGY
+721 GY
-726 DGGAASLKYQT
+726 DLGAGVVNTLSSDYESGSASLRYDSGS
-737 AVAGKTSIAIDE
+737 GKLAIDE

-755 YKDSKTYGVAV
+755 YDATNPKDVKYGVAV
-766 GYSKMANVAGNKD
+766 GYSKMANVDKNTS
-779 FMAQKVGTT
+779 FMSQKVGTT

-803 DKDYIYILGRND
+803 AKDYIYILGRND
-815 HSNSGKYVEVYGVLE
+815 HSSSGKYVEVYGVLE

-836 LKITRDNYDDMD
+836 LKITRDNYEDMD
-848 LDKVALEDSRYYH
+848 LDDKDTMYYS
-861 VFAYTTNSDDVS
+861 VFAYTTNSDDIS
-873 TLSNPDNNIV
+873 TLSNPASDIV

-895 VAFDTKHTADDPLTN
+895 VAFDTKHTADDPLTKSD
-910 NNYMDSYALPSSAK
+910 YQDSYALPSSAK
-924 VWNVTDIDEGDNAPA
+924 VWNVTDIDEGDDAPA

-944 RNVKHTILVLD
+944 NKVKHTILVLD

-963 AFVWDLEIE
+963 AFVWDLEVE
-972 DAPDPVNPEIQVIDD
+972 DAPDPVNPEIKVIYD

-1002 DADGTQD
+1002 DKDGTQD

-1027 GCTDIVWDGNK
+1027 GCTDIVWDGKK

-1050 STVDFTQSYAL
+1050 STVAFTQFYAL
-1061 KVDSK
+1061 KVDGK

-1072 ADTATPVS
+1072 ADTATPVDTTD
-1080 GLNGSWY
+1080 LNGSWY
-1087 TTDGGKTFDEV
+1087 TTDGGKTFAEV
-1098 ADVASDIAKMP
+1098 ADVATDLDTMP
-1109 AHDLTIESGYTKVDL
+1109 AHDLTIESGYYKLTVDGVDSYHKENESVSLKGLTGNFYKVDTNYYPN
-1124 STTLLSGNNTSS
+1124 SK
-1136 LNVALTLNGKAVTSG
+1136 ALTMPAQDTTVESGYYQVTVTVDESVTDVTADITSG
-1151 TAKNV
+1151 EYVKAAGGSVEISLTGGSSGSATTITVSATGATA
-1156 YFVKGTG
+1156 GT
-1163 NELVATVTGTVNV
+1163 ATVTGGNATVAISDV
-1176 AQSGTGTLKGDN
+1176 TGDVEITI
-1188 SVAKVVKEGTVTSS
+1188 TS
-1202 PANDGTKPAVNGSDS
+1202 
-1217 AQIDFVAS
+1217 
-1225 TSDTGNT
+1225 
-1232 VYADFELTFTWSV
+1232 LT
-1245 TQGTDL
+1245 
-1251 SAVTLTGT
+1251 
-1259 DFAA
+1259 

>member
-179 KDVTQALN
+179 KDVTQPLN

-292 EYLGKTVT
+292 EYLGKTIT

-339 LKGTGISLKNNE
+339 LKGTGISLKSNE

-361 KNEDAANDILKLEDN
+361 KNEDAANDILKLD
-376 RKSPLTPNSNGI
+376 RKSTVTPNSNGI

-504 FINVTGEGYAEEF
+504 FINVSGEGYAEEF

-558 NYALVLESGYEPGA
+558 NYALILESGYMPGA
-572 FASDATGKVTV
+572 FASDTTAKVTA
-583 LLADSTEATYTL
+583 LLSDGTEGTYTL
-595 NFTASAKNL
+595 NFSASAKNL
-604 GEQIADADG
+604 GEQIDEDAYDAD
-613 KEGVVYSKEQG
+613 KNMG
-624 IQELKGFLGTAD
+624 IYELKGFLGTSD
-636 SDNSSTRPWADSATG
+636 SDNSATAPWKNDG
-651 VFVGKDN
+651 VFADNSVGTDEDDFKD
-658 DSTGGVNEKDYLDG
+658 GM
-672 QAKGYV
+672 AKGYV
-678 ITYSLTDD
+678 ITYSLNDD
-686 NVLTIKSVVGS
+686 NVMTIKSVVGT
-697 YNSSSAELK
+697 YD
-706 GLHGASDTKTFTNKV
+706 DTKPGYNLGAGV
-721 VADGY
+721 VDTLSSDYESGS
-726 DGGAASLKYQT
+726 ASLRYDSGS
-737 AVAGKTSIAIDE
+737 GKLAIDE

-755 YKDSKTYGVAV
+755 YDATNPKDVKYGVAV
-766 GYSKMANVAGNKD
+766 GYSKMANVDKNTS
-779 FMAQKVGTT
+779 FMSQKVGTT

-803 DKDYIYILGRND
+803 AKDYIYILGRND
-815 HSNSGKYVEVYGVLE
+815 HSSSGKYVEVYGVLE

-873 TLSNPDNNIV
+873 TLYNPDNNIV

-963 AFVWDLEIE
+963 AFVWDLEVE
-972 DAPDPVNPEIQVIDD
+972 DTPDPVNPEIQIISD
-987 DAANDYANPIFYIAP
+987 DAANDYENPAFYISDGRKLGTREMRNALAAEMRKDDCTDIKWDNDTVSYV
-1002 DADGTQD
+1002 DADGTEMKITVNFD
-1009 KLGTAEMRRAL
+1009 KAQVYKVNDSYYRVGDKVGTDAPVKGDQITLTGNYYFVNEKVDKNAKEVADDYTVTAADVKLLDGYYKVTVGSNTVANLGTNAV
-1020 TSKMEKN
+1020 TW
-1027 GCTDIVWDGNK
+1027 TVDGNE
-1038 VTFEDADGYPVT
+1038 VDASSGT
-1050 STVDFTQSYAL
+1050 
-1061 KVDSK
+1061 
-1066 DVEYVK
+1066 YVK
-1072 ADTATPVS
+1072 PGASIVAEIAITTHTTGTSVGGSLTAKLNGNADTGAAVS
-1080 GLNGSWY
+1080 GLDASEMTGGDID
-1087 TTDGGKTFDEV
+1087 DGVITFETSKVLDGKT
-1098 ADVASDIAKMP
+1098 I
-1109 AHDLTIESGYTKVDL
+1109 TITFTN
-1124 STTLLSGNNTSS
+1124 TT
-1136 LNVALTLNGKAVTSG
+1136 
-1151 TAKNV
+1151 
-1156 YFVKGTG
+1156 
-1163 NELVATVTGTVNV
+1163 
-1176 AQSGTGTLKGDN
+1176 
-1188 SVAKVVKEGTVTSS
+1188 
-1202 PANDGTKPAVNGSDS
+1202 ANDFTASLDATAGS
-1217 AQIDFVAS
+1217 
-1225 TSDTGNT
+1225 
-1232 VYADFELTFTWSV
+1232 
-1245 TQGTDL
+1245 
-1251 SAVTLTGT
+1251 
-1259 DFAA
+1259 

>member
-125 GTFDPSAGVTAVEAA
+125 GKFDPSAGVTAVEAA

-154 GLEGSDWAINT
+154 GLEGADWAINT

-179 KDVTQALN
+179 KDVTQPLN

-279 TKKDTTFNVETPV
+279 TKKDTTFNAETPV

-339 LKGTGISLKNNE
+339 LKGTGISLKSNE

-361 KNEDAANDILKLEDN
+361 EDQDAANDILKLD
-376 RKSPLTPNSNGI
+376 RKSTVTPNSNGI

-494 KVDGT
+494 KIDGT

-558 NYALVLESGYEPGA
+558 NYALILESGYMPGA
-572 FASDATGKVTV
+572 FASDTTAKVTA
-583 LLADSTEATYTL
+583 LLSDGTEGTYTL
-595 NFTASAKNL
+595 NFSASAKNL
-604 GEQIADADG
+604 GEQIDEDAYDAD
-613 KEGVVYSKEQG
+613 KNMG
-624 IQELKGFLGTAD
+624 IYELKGFLGTSD
-636 SDNSSTRPWADSATG
+636 SDNSATAPWKNDG
-651 VFVGKDN
+651 VFADNSVGTDEDDFKD
-658 DSTGGVNEKDYLDG
+658 GM
-672 QAKGYV
+672 AKGYV
-678 ITYSLTDD
+678 ITYSLNDD
-686 NVLTIKSVVGS
+686 NVMTIKSVVGTYDKS
-697 YNSSSAELK
+697 K
-706 GLHGASDTKTFTNKV
+706 P
-721 VADGY
+721 GY
-726 DGGAASLKYQT
+726 DLGAGVVNTLSSDYESGSASLRYDSGS
-737 AVAGKTSIAIDE
+737 GKLAIDE

-755 YKDSKTYGVAV
+755 YDATNPKDVKYGVAV
-766 GYSKMANVAGNKD
+766 GYSKMANVDKNTS
-779 FMAQKVGTT
+779 FMSQKVGTT

-803 DKDYIYILGRND
+803 AKDYIYILGRND
-815 HSNSGKYVEVYGVLE
+815 HSSSGKYVEVYGVLE

-836 LKITRDNYDDMD
+836 LKITRDNYEDMD
-848 LDKVALEDSRYYH
+848 LDDVALEDSRYYH
-861 VFAYTTNSDDVS
+861 VFAYTTNSDDIS
-873 TLSNPDNNIV
+873 TLSNPASDIV

-895 VAFDTKHTADDPLTN
+895 VAFDTKHTADDPLTKSD
-910 NNYMDSYALPSSAK
+910 YQDSYALPSSAK
-924 VWNVTDIDEGDNAPA
+924 VWNVTDIDEGDDAPA

-944 RNVKHTILVLD
+944 NKVKHTILVLD

-1061 KVDSK
+1061 KVDGK

-1109 AHDLTIESGYTKVDL
+1109 AHDLTIESGYYKLTVDGVDSYHKENESASLKGLTGNFYKVDTNYYPN
-1124 STTLLSGNNTSS
+1124 SK
-1136 LNVALTLNGKAVTSG
+1136 ALTMPAQDTTVESGYYQVTVTVDESVTDVTADITSG
-1151 TAKNV
+1151 EYVKAAGGSVEISLTGGSSGIATTITVSATGATA
-1156 YFVKGTG
+1156 GT
-1163 NELVATVTGTVNV
+1163 ATVTRGNATVAISDV
-1176 AQSGTGTLKGDN
+1176 TGDVEITI
-1188 SVAKVVKEGTVTSS
+1188 TS
-1202 PANDGTKPAVNGSDS
+1202 
-1217 AQIDFVAS
+1217 
-1225 TSDTGNT
+1225 
-1232 VYADFELTFTWSV
+1232 LT
-1245 TQGTDL
+1245 
-1251 SAVTLTGT
+1251 
-1259 DFAA
+1259 

>member
-59 DGSYAPGEGVD
+59 DGSYAPTEGVD
-70 RAQMAKMISV
+70 RAQMAKMIST
-80 IMNQGTD
+80 IKNNGSD
-87 NSALYENSPTGL
+87 NGALYENVNSGL
-99 TDIASN
+99 TDIVN
-105 WAKGHINYC
+105 HWAKGHINYC

-125 GTFDPSAGVTAVEAA
+125 GIFDPNAGVTGTEAA
-140 KMLLVAAGYDPKTE
+140 KMLLVAIGYDPQIE
-154 GLEGSDWAINT
+154 GLVGTDWEINT
-165 NALASR
+165 NALATR
-171 LGIFRSFT
+171 LGIYRNFT

-339 LKGTGISLKNNE
+339 LKGTGISLKSNE

-361 KNEDAANDILKLEDN
+361 KNEDAANDILKLD
-376 RKSPLTPNSNGI
+376 RKSTVTPNSNGI

-504 FINVTGEGYAEEF
+504 FINVSGEGYAEEF

-558 NYALVLESGYEPGA
+558 NYALILESGYMPGA
-572 FASDATGKVTV
+572 FASDTTAKVTA
-583 LLADSTEATYTL
+583 LLSDGTEGTYTL
-595 NFTASAKNL
+595 NFSASAKNL
-604 GEQIADADG
+604 GEQIDEAAYDAD
-613 KEGVVYSKEQG
+613 KNMG
-624 IQELKGFLGTAD
+624 IQELKGFLGTSD
-636 SDNSSTRPWADSATG
+636 SDNSSTAPWNSKFGSYTK
-651 VFVGKDN
+651 VFVDN
-658 DSTGGVNEKDYLDG
+658 DTNGDHPENDYKDG
-672 QAKGYV
+672 MGKGYV

-686 NVLTIKSVVGS
+686 NVMTIKSVVGTYDKS
-697 YNSSSAELK
+697 KPGYNLGAGVVDTLSSDYES
-706 GLHGASDTKTFTNKV
+706 GS
-721 VADGY
+721 
-726 DGGAASLKYQT
+726 ASLRYDSGS
-737 AVAGKTSIAIDE
+737 GKLAIDE

-755 YKDSKTYGVAV
+755 YDATNPKDVKYGVAV
-766 GYSKMANVAGNKD
+766 GYSKMANVDKNTS
-779 FMAQKVGTT
+779 FMSQKVGTT

-803 DKDYIYILGRND
+803 AKDYIYILGRND
-815 HSNSGKYVEVYGVLE
+815 HSSSGKYVEVYGVLE

-836 LKITRDNYDDMD
+836 LKITRDNYEDMD
-848 LDKVALEDSRYYH
+848 LDDKDTMYYS
-861 VFAYTTNSDDVS
+861 VFAYTTNSDDIS
-873 TLSNPDNNIV
+873 TLSSPASDIV

-895 VAFDTKHTADDPLTN
+895 VAFDTKHTADDPLTKSD
-910 NNYMDSYALPSSAK
+910 YTDSYALPSSAK
-924 VWNVTDIDEGDNAPA
+924 VWNVTDIDEGDDAPA

-944 RNVKHTILVLD
+944 NKVKHTILVLD

-972 DAPDPVNPEIQVIDD
+972 DTPDPVNPEIQIISD
-987 DAANDYANPIFYIAP
+987 DAANDYENPAFYISDGRKLGTREMRNALAAEMRKDDCTDIKWDNDTVSYV
-1002 DADGTQD
+1002 DADGTEMKITVNFD
-1009 KLGTAEMRRAL
+1009 KAQVYKVNDSYYRVGDKVGTNAPVKGEEVKLTGHYYFVNEKIDANAEKVSDGYTVTATDVKLLDGYYKVTVGSNTVANLGTNAVTWTVDGNEVDASSGTYVKPGASIVAEIAITTHTTGTSVGGSLTAKLNGNADTGAAVSDLDASEMTGGDIDDGVITFE
-1020 TSKMEKN
+1020 TSK
-1027 GCTDIVWDGNK
+1027 VLDGK
-1038 VTFEDADGYPVT
+1038 TITITFTNTTAN
-1050 STVDFTQSYAL
+1050 DFTASLDA
-1061 KVDSK
+1061 
-1066 DVEYVK
+1066 
-1072 ADTATPVS
+1072 TA
-1080 GLNGSWY
+1080 GS
-1087 TTDGGKTFDEV
+1087 
-1098 ADVASDIAKMP
+1098 
-1109 AHDLTIESGYTKVDL
+1109 
-1124 STTLLSGNNTSS
+1124 
-1136 LNVALTLNGKAVTSG
+1136 
-1151 TAKNV
+1151 
-1156 YFVKGTG
+1156 
-1163 NELVATVTGTVNV
+1163 
-1176 AQSGTGTLKGDN
+1176 
-1188 SVAKVVKEGTVTSS
+1188 
-1202 PANDGTKPAVNGSDS
+1202 
-1217 AQIDFVAS
+1217 
-1225 TSDTGNT
+1225 
-1232 VYADFELTFTWSV
+1232 
-1245 TQGTDL
+1245 
-1251 SAVTLTGT
+1251 
-1259 DFAA
+1259 

>member
-339 LKGTGISLKNNE
+339 LKGTGISLKSNE

-361 KNEDAANDILKLEDN
+361 KNEDAANDILKLD
-376 RKSPLTPNSNGI
+376 RKSTVTPNSNGI

-504 FINVTGEGYAEEF
+504 FINVSGEGYAEEF

-558 NYALVLESGYEPGA
+558 NYALILESGYMPGA
-572 FASDATGKVTV
+572 FASDTTAKVTA
-583 LLADSTEATYTL
+583 LLSDGTEGTYTL
-595 NFTASAKNL
+595 NFSASAKNL
-604 GEQIADADG
+604 GEQIDEDAYDAD
-613 KEGVVYSKEQG
+613 KNMG
-624 IQELKGFLGTAD
+624 IYELKGFLGTSD
-636 SDNSSTRPWADSATG
+636 SDNSATAPWLNDGIFAEKS
-651 VFVGKDN
+651 GKDA
-658 DSTGGVNEKDYLDG
+658 DDYKDG
-672 QAKGYV
+672 MAKGYV
-678 ITYSLTDD
+678 ITYSLNDD
-686 NVLTIKSVVGS
+686 NVMTIKSVVGTYDKS
-697 YNSSSAELK
+697 K
-706 GLHGASDTKTFTNKV
+706 P
-721 VADGY
+721 GY
-726 DGGAASLKYQT
+726 DLGAGVVDTLSSDYESGSASLRYGS
-737 AVAGKTSIAIDE
+737 GKLAIDE

-755 YKDSKTYGVAV
+755 YDATNPKDVKYGVAV
-766 GYSKMANVAGNKD
+766 GYSKMANVDKNTS
-779 FMAQKVGTT
+779 FMSQKVGTT

-803 DKDYIYILGRND
+803 AKDYIYILGRND
-815 HSNSGKYVEVYGVLE
+815 HSSSGKYVEVYGVLE

-836 LKITRDNYDDMD
+836 LKITRDNYEDMD
-848 LDKVALEDSRYYH
+848 LDDVALEDSRYYH
-861 VFAYTTNSDDVS
+861 VFAYTTNSDDIS
-873 TLSNPDNNIV
+873 TLSSPASDIV

-895 VAFDTKHTADDPLTN
+895 VAFDTKHTADDPLTKSD
-910 NNYMDSYALPSSAK
+910 YLDSYALPSSAK
-924 VWNVTDIDEGDNAPA
+924 VWNVTDIDEGDDAPA

-944 RNVKHTILVLD
+944 NKVKHTILVLD

-963 AFVWDLEIE
+963 AFVWDLEVE
-972 DAPDPVNPEIQVIDD
+972 DTPDPVDPEIQIISD
-987 DAANDYANPIFYIAP
+987 DAANDYENPAFYISDGRKLGTREMRNALAAEMRKDDCTDIKWDNDTVSYV
-1002 DADGTQD
+1002 DADGTEMKITVNFD
-1009 KLGTAEMRRAL
+1009 KAQVYKVNDSYYRVGDKISTANPVKGDQITLTGNYYFVNEKIDANAEKVSDGYTVTATDVKLLDGYYKVTVGSNTVANLGTNAV
-1020 TSKMEKN
+1020 TW
-1027 GCTDIVWDGNK
+1027 TVDGNE
-1038 VTFEDADGYPVT
+1038 VDASSGT
-1050 STVDFTQSYAL
+1050 
-1061 KVDSK
+1061 
-1066 DVEYVK
+1066 YVK
-1072 ADTATPVS
+1072 PGASIVAEIAITTHTTGTSVGGSLTAKLNGNADTGAAVS
-1080 GLNGSWY
+1080 GLDASEMTGGDID
-1087 TTDGGKTFDEV
+1087 DGVITFETSKVLDGKT
-1098 ADVASDIAKMP
+1098 I
-1109 AHDLTIESGYTKVDL
+1109 TITFTN
-1124 STTLLSGNNTSS
+1124 TT
-1136 LNVALTLNGKAVTSG
+1136 
-1151 TAKNV
+1151 
-1156 YFVKGTG
+1156 
-1163 NELVATVTGTVNV
+1163 
-1176 AQSGTGTLKGDN
+1176 
-1188 SVAKVVKEGTVTSS
+1188 
-1202 PANDGTKPAVNGSDS
+1202 ANDFTASLDATAGS
-1217 AQIDFVAS
+1217 
-1225 TSDTGNT
+1225 
-1232 VYADFELTFTWSV
+1232 
-1245 TQGTDL
+1245 
-1251 SAVTLTGT
+1251 
-1259 DFAA
+1259 

>member
-339 LKGTGISLKNNE
+339 LKGTGISLKSNE

-361 KNEDAANDILKLEDN
+361 KNEDAANDILKLD
-376 RKSPLTPNSNGI
+376 RKSTVTPNSNGI

-504 FINVTGEGYAEEF
+504 FINVSGEGYAEEF

-546 VAAFKPAEKTVN
+546 IAAFKPAEKTVN

-572 FASDATGKVTV
+572 FASDASGKVTV
-583 LLADSTEATYTL
+583 LLADGTEGTYTL
-595 NFTASAKNL
+595 NFSASAKNL
-604 GEQIADADG
+604 GEQIDEDAYDAD
-613 KEGVVYSKEQG
+613 KNMG
-624 IQELKGFLGTAD
+624 IYELKGFLGTSD
-636 SDNSSTRPWADSATG
+636 SDNSATAPWKNDG
-651 VFVGKDN
+651 VFADNSVGTDEDDFKD
-658 DSTGGVNEKDYLDG
+658 GM
-672 QAKGYV
+672 AKGYV
-678 ITYSLTDD
+678 ITYSLNDD
-686 NVLTIKSVVGS
+686 NVMTIKSVVGTYDKS
-697 YNSSSAELK
+697 KPGYNLGAGVVDTLSSDYES
-706 GLHGASDTKTFTNKV
+706 GS
-721 VADGY
+721 
-726 DGGAASLKYQT
+726 ASLRYDSGN
-737 AVAGKTSIAIDE
+737 GKLAIDE

-755 YKDSKTYGVAV
+755 YEDDDTYGVAI
-766 GYSKMANVAGNKD
+766 GYSKMANVDSGKD
-779 FMAQKVGTT
+779 FMSQKVGTT

-803 DKDYIYILGRND
+803 AKDYIYILGRND
-815 HSNSGKYVEVYGVLE
+815 HSSSGKYVEVYGVLE

-836 LKITRDNYDDMD
+836 LKITRDNYEDMD
-848 LDKVALEDSRYYH
+848 LDDVALEDSRYYH
-861 VFAYTTNSDDVS
+861 VFAYTTNSDDIS
-873 TLSNPDNNIV
+873 TLSSPASDIV

-895 VAFDTKHTADDPLTN
+895 VAFDTKHTADDPLTKSD
-910 NNYMDSYALPSSAK
+910 YLDSYALPSSAK
-924 VWNVTDIDEGDNAPA
+924 VWNVTDIDEGDDAPA

-1061 KVDSK
+1061 KVDGK

-1109 AHDLTIESGYTKVDL
+1109 AHDLTIESGYTQVDL
-1124 STTLLSGNNTSS
+1124 KTTFLSGANTDN
-1136 LNVALTLNGKAVTSG
+1136 LEFALTLDGKAVTSG
-1151 TAKNV
+1151 SATDV
-1156 YFVKGTG
+1156 YYVKGADK
-1163 NELVATVTGTVNV
+1163 ELVATVTGSVKV
-1176 AQSGTGTLKGDN
+1176 AQSGTGILKGSAGAVSKVANPGTHDN
-1188 SVAKVVKEGTVTSS
+1188 NGTAPVEDSTT
-1202 PANDGTKPAVNGSDS
+1202 NVN
-1217 AQIDFVAS
+1217 FVAS
-1225 TSDTGNT
+1225 VDSGTTTYTG
-1232 VYADFELTFTWSV
+1232 FELTFTWTV

-1259 DFAA
+1259 DFAS

>member
-403 VLWVQE
+403 VLWLQE

-504 FINVTGEGYAEEF
+504 FINVSGEGYAEEF

-558 NYALVLESGYEPGA
+558 NYALILESGYMPGA
-572 FASDATGKVTV
+572 FASDTTAKVTA
-583 LLADSTEATYTL
+583 LLSDGTEGTYTL
-595 NFTASAKNL
+595 NFSASAKNL
-604 GEQIADADG
+604 GEQIDEDAYDAD
-613 KEGVVYSKEQG
+613 KNMG
-624 IQELKGFLGTAD
+624 IYELKGFLGTSD
-636 SDNSSTRPWADSATG
+636 SDNSATAPWKNDG
-651 VFVGKDN
+651 VFADNSVGTDEDDFKD
-658 DSTGGVNEKDYLDG
+658 GM
-672 QAKGYV
+672 AKGYV

-686 NVLTIKSVVGS
+686 NVMTIKSVAGT
-697 YNSSSAELK
+697 YD
-706 GLHGASDTKTFTNKV
+706 DTKPGYNLGAGV
-721 VADGY
+721 VDTLSSDYESGS
-726 DGGAASLKYQT
+726 ASLRYDS
-737 AVAGKTSIAIDE
+737 GKLAIDE

-755 YKDSKTYGVAV
+755 YDATNPKDVKYGVAV
-766 GYSKMANVAGNKD
+766 GYSKMANVDKNTS
-779 FMAQKVGTT
+779 FMSQKVGTT

-803 DKDYIYILGRND
+803 AKDYIYILGRND
-815 HSNSGKYVEVYGVLE
+815 HSSSGKYVEVYGVLE

-836 LKITRDNYDDMD
+836 LKITRDNYEDMD
-848 LDKVALEDSRYYH
+848 LDDVALEDSRYYH
-861 VFAYTTNSDDVS
+861 VFAYTTNSDDIS
-873 TLSNPDNNIV
+873 TLSNPASDIV

-895 VAFDTKHTADDPLTN
+895 VAFDTKHTADDPLTKSD
-910 NNYMDSYALPSSAK
+910 YQDSYALPSSAK
-924 VWNVTDIDEGDNAPA
+924 VWNVTDIDEGDDAPA

-944 RNVKHTILVLD
+944 NKVKHTILVLD

-1176 AQSGTGTLKGDN
+1176 ARSGTGTLKGDN

>member
-16 MVIGMMVVGA
+16 MVIGLMVVGA

-59 DGSYAPGEGVD
+59 DGSYAPTEGVD

-179 KDVTQALN
+179 KDVTQPLN

-339 LKGTGISLKNNE
+339 LKGTGISLKSNE

-361 KNEDAANDILKLEDN
+361 KNEDAANDILKLD
-376 RKSPLTPNSNGI
+376 RKSTVTPNSNGI

-504 FINVTGEGYAEEF
+504 FINVSGEGYAEEF

-558 NYALVLESGYEPGA
+558 NYALILESGYMPGA
-572 FASDATGKVTV
+572 FASDTTAKVTA
-583 LLADSTEATYTL
+583 LLSDGTEGTYTL
-595 NFTASAKNL
+595 NFSASAKNL
-604 GEQIADADG
+604 GEQIDEAAYDAD
-613 KEGVVYSKEQG
+613 KNMG
-624 IQELKGFLGTAD
+624 IQELKGCLGTSD
-636 SDNSSTRPWADSATG
+636 SDNSSTAPWNSKFGSYTK
-651 VFVGKDN
+651 VFVDN
-658 DSTGGVNEKDYLDG
+658 DTNGDHPENDYKDG
-672 QAKGYV
+672 MGKGYV
-678 ITYSLTDD
+678 INYSLTDD
-686 NVLTIKSVVGS
+686 NVMTIKSVVGTYDKS
-697 YNSSSAELK
+697 KPGYNLGAGVVDTLSSDYES
-706 GLHGASDTKTFTNKV
+706 GS
-721 VADGY
+721 
-726 DGGAASLKYQT
+726 ASLRYDSGS
-737 AVAGKTSIAIDE
+737 GKLAIDE

-755 YKDSKTYGVAV
+755 YDATNPKDVKYGVAV
-766 GYSKMANVAGNKD
+766 GYSKMANVDKNTS
-779 FMAQKVGTT
+779 FMSQKVGTT

-803 DKDYIYILGRND
+803 AKDYIYILGRND
-815 HSNSGKYVEVYGVLE
+815 HSSSGKYVEVYGVLE

-836 LKITRDNYDDMD
+836 LKITRDNYEDMD
-848 LDKVALEDSRYYH
+848 LDDKDTMYYS
-861 VFAYTTNSDDVS
+861 VFAYTTNSDDIS
-873 TLSNPDNNIV
+873 TLSSPASDIV

-895 VAFDTKHTADDPLTN
+895 VAFDTKHTADDPLTKSD
-910 NNYMDSYALPSSAK
+910 YQDSYALPSSAK
-924 VWNVTDIDEGDNAPA
+924 VWNVTDIDEGDDAPA

-944 RNVKHTILVLD
+944 NKVKHTILVLD

-972 DAPDPVNPEIQVIDD
+972 DTPDPVNPEIQIISD
-987 DAANDYANPIFYIAP
+987 DAANDYENPAFYISDGRKLGTREMRNALAAEMRKDDCTDIKWDNDTVSYV
-1002 DADGTQD
+1002 DADGTEMKITVNFD
-1009 KLGTAEMRRAL
+1009 KAQVYKVNDSYYRVGDKVGTNAPVKGDQITL
-1020 TSKMEKN
+1020 TGNYYFVNEKVDKN
-1027 GCTDIVWDGNK
+1027 AKAVADDYTVTADDAKLLDGYYK
-1038 VTFEDADGYPVT
+1038 VTVGDDAITGMTDA
-1050 STVDFTQSYAL
+1050 TVVWTVA
-1061 KVDSK
+1061 
-1066 DVEYVK
+1066 
-1072 ADTATPVS
+1072 
-1080 GLNGSWY
+1080 G
-1087 TTDGGKTFDEV
+1087 DEV
-1098 ADVASDIAKMP
+1098 DANDV
-1109 AHDLTIESGYTKVDL
+1109 V
-1124 STTLLSGNNTSS
+1124 
-1136 LNVALTLNGKAVTSG
+1136 
-1151 TAKNV
+1151 
-1156 YFVKGTG
+1156 FVKDAS
-1163 NELVATVTGTVNV
+1163 EI
-1176 AQSGTGTLKGDN
+1176 
-1188 SVAKVVKEGTVTSS
+1188 VAKVTTAASYTTPNESSNATLTAQHKLGGGSVITDTGAASNIEATYGNMSSGVITLEKNTSMNDVTFTVT
-1202 PANDGTKPAVNGSDS
+1202 
-1217 AQIDFVAS
+1217 F
-1225 TSDTGNT
+1225 
-1232 VYADFELTFTWSV
+1232 
-1245 TQGTDL
+1245 
-1251 SAVTLTGT
+1251 SAVDGKDVVLSFAFNTG
-1259 DFAA
+1259 A

>member
-279 TKKDTTFNVETPV
+279 TKKDTTFNAETPV

-339 LKGTGISLKNNE
+339 LKGTGISLKSNE

-361 KNEDAANDILKLEDN
+361 KNEDAANDILKLD
-376 RKSPLTPNSNGI
+376 RKSTVTPNSNGI

-504 FINVTGEGYAEEF
+504 FINVSGEGYAEEF

-558 NYALVLESGYEPGA
+558 NYALILESGYMPGA
-572 FASDATGKVTV
+572 FASDTTAKVTA
-583 LLADSTEATYTL
+583 LLSDGTEGTYTL
-595 NFTASAKNL
+595 NFSASAKNL
-604 GEQIADADG
+604 GEQINEAAYDAD
-613 KEGVVYSKEQG
+613 KDMG
-624 IQELKGFLGTAD
+624 IYELKGFLGTSD
-636 SDNSSTRPWADSATG
+636 SDNSATAPWLNDGIFAEKS
-651 VFVGKDN
+651 GKDA
-658 DSTGGVNEKDYLDG
+658 DDYKDG
-672 QAKGYV
+672 MAKGYV

-686 NVLTIKSVVGS
+686 NVMTIKSVVGT
-697 YNSSSAELK
+697 YD
-706 GLHGASDTKTFTNKV
+706 DTKP
-721 VADGY
+721 GY
-726 DGGAASLKYQT
+726 DLGAGVVDTLSSDYESGSASLRYDSGS
-737 AVAGKTSIAIDE
+737 GKLAIDE

-755 YKDSKTYGVAV
+755 YDATNPKDVKYGVAV
-766 GYSKMANVAGNKD
+766 GYSKMANVDKNTS
-779 FMAQKVGTT
+779 FMSQKVGTT

-803 DKDYIYILGRND
+803 AKDYIYILGRND
-815 HSNSGKYVEVYGVLE
+815 HSSSGKYVEVYGVLE

-836 LKITRDNYDDMD
+836 LKITRDNYEDMD
-848 LDKVALEDSRYYH
+848 LDDKDTMYYS
-861 VFAYTTNSDDVS
+861 VFAYTTNSDDIS
-873 TLSNPDNNIV
+873 TLSSPASDIV

-895 VAFDTKHTADDPLTN
+895 VAFDTKHTADDPLTKID
-910 NNYMDSYALPSSAK
+910 YLDSYALPSSAK
-924 VWNVTDIDEGDNAPA
+924 VWNVTDIDEGDDAPA

-944 RNVKHTILVLD
+944 NKVKHTILVLD

-963 AFVWDLEIE
+963 AFVWDLEVE
-972 DAPDPVNPEIQVIDD
+972 DTPDPVDPEIQIISD
-987 DAANDYANPIFYIAP
+987 DAANDYENPAFYISDGRKLGTREMRNALAAEMRKDDCTDIKWDNDTVSYV
-1002 DADGTQD
+1002 DADGTEMKITVNFD
-1009 KLGTAEMRRAL
+1009 KAQVYKVNDSYYRVGDKVGTDAPVKGDQITL
-1020 TSKMEKN
+1020 T
-1027 GCTDIVWDGNK
+1027 GNYYF
-1038 VTFEDADGYPVT
+1038 VNE
-1050 STVDFTQSYAL
+1050 
-1061 KVDSK
+1061 KVDK
-1066 DVEYVK
+1066 NAK
-1072 ADTATPVS
+1072 
-1080 GLNGSWY
+1080 
-1087 TTDGGKTFDEV
+1087 EV
-1098 ADVASDIAKMP
+1098 ADDYTVTADDAKLLDGYYKVTVGDDAITGMTDATVVWTVAGD
-1109 AHDLTIESGYTKVDL
+1109 EVDA
-1124 STTLLSGNNTSS
+1124 ND
-1136 LNVALTLNGKAVTSG
+1136 VV
-1151 TAKNV
+1151 
-1156 YFVKGTG
+1156 FVKDASEIVAKGTTAASYTTPNESSNATLTAQHKLGGGSVITDTGAASNIEATYG
-1163 NELVATVTGTVNV
+1163 NMSSGVITLEKNISMNDVTFTVT
-1176 AQSGTGTLKGDN
+1176 
-1188 SVAKVVKEGTVTSS
+1188 
-1202 PANDGTKPAVNGSDS
+1202 
-1217 AQIDFVAS
+1217 F
-1225 TSDTGNT
+1225 
-1232 VYADFELTFTWSV
+1232 
-1245 TQGTDL
+1245 
-1251 SAVTLTGT
+1251 SAVDGKDVVLSFAFNTG
-1259 DFAA
+1259 A

>member
-16 MVIGMMVVGA
+16 MVIGMMVVST

-59 DGSYAPGEGVD
+59 DGSYAPTEGVD

-179 KDVTQALN
+179 KDVTQPLN

-339 LKGTGISLKNNE
+339 LKGTGISLKSNE

-361 KNEDAANDILKLEDN
+361 KNEDAANDILKLD
-376 RKSPLTPNSNGI
+376 RKSTVTPNSNGI

-504 FINVTGEGYAEEF
+504 FINVSGEGYAEEF

-558 NYALVLESGYEPGA
+558 NYALILESGYMPGA
-572 FASDATGKVTV
+572 FASDTTAKVTA
-583 LLADSTEATYTL
+583 LLSDGTEGTYTL
-595 NFTASAKNL
+595 NFSASAKNL
-604 GEQIADADG
+604 GEQIDEAAYDAD
-613 KEGVVYSKEQG
+613 KNMG
-624 IQELKGFLGTAD
+624 IQELKGFLGTSD
-636 SDNSSTRPWADSATG
+636 SDNSSTAPWNSKFGSYTK
-651 VFVGKDN
+651 VFVDN
-658 DSTGGVNEKDYLDG
+658 DTNGDHPENDYKDG
-672 QAKGYV
+672 MGKGYV

-686 NVLTIKSVVGS
+686 NVMTIKSVVGTYDKS
-697 YNSSSAELK
+697 KPGYNLGAGVVDTLSSDYES
-706 GLHGASDTKTFTNKV
+706 GS
-721 VADGY
+721 
-726 DGGAASLKYQT
+726 ASLRYDSGS
-737 AVAGKTSIAIDE
+737 GKLAIDE

-755 YKDSKTYGVAV
+755 YDATNPKDVKYGVAV
-766 GYSKMANVAGNKD
+766 GYSKMANVDKNTS
-779 FMAQKVGTT
+779 FMSQKVGTT

-803 DKDYIYILGRND
+803 AKDYIYILGRND
-815 HSNSGKYVEVYGVLE
+815 HSSSGKYVEVYGVLE

-836 LKITRDNYDDMD
+836 LKITRDNYEDMD
-848 LDKVALEDSRYYH
+848 LDDKDTMYYS
-861 VFAYTTNSDDVS
+861 VFAYTTNSDDIS
-873 TLSNPDNNIV
+873 TLSSPASDIV

-895 VAFDTKHTADDPLTN
+895 VAFDTKHTADDPLTKSD
-910 NNYMDSYALPSSAK
+910 YTDSYALPSSAK
-924 VWNVTDIDEGDNAPA
+924 VWNVTDIDEGDDAPA

-944 RNVKHTILVLD
+944 NKVKHTILVLD

-963 AFVWDLEIE
+963 AFVWDLEVE
-972 DAPDPVNPEIQVIDD
+972 DTPDPVNPEIQIISD
-987 DAANDYANPIFYIAP
+987 DAANDYENPAFYISDGRKLGTREMRNALAAEMRKDDCTDIKWDNDTVSYV
-1002 DADGTQD
+1002 DADGTEMKITVNFD
-1009 KLGTAEMRRAL
+1009 KAQVYKVNDSYYRVGDKVGTNAPVKGEEVKLTGHYYFVNEKIDANAEKVSDGYTVTATDVKLLDGYYKVTVGSNTVANLGTNAV
-1020 TSKMEKN
+1020 TW
-1027 GCTDIVWDGNK
+1027 TVDGNE
-1038 VTFEDADGYPVT
+1038 VDASSGT
-1050 STVDFTQSYAL
+1050 
-1061 KVDSK
+1061 
-1066 DVEYVK
+1066 YVK
-1072 ADTATPVS
+1072 PGASIVAEIAITTHTTGTSVGGSLTAKLNGNADTGAAVS
-1080 GLNGSWY
+1080 GLDASEMTGGDID
-1087 TTDGGKTFDEV
+1087 DGVITFETSKVLDGKT
-1098 ADVASDIAKMP
+1098 I
-1109 AHDLTIESGYTKVDL
+1109 TITFTN
-1124 STTLLSGNNTSS
+1124 TT
-1136 LNVALTLNGKAVTSG
+1136 
-1151 TAKNV
+1151 
-1156 YFVKGTG
+1156 
-1163 NELVATVTGTVNV
+1163 
-1176 AQSGTGTLKGDN
+1176 
-1188 SVAKVVKEGTVTSS
+1188 
-1202 PANDGTKPAVNGSDS
+1202 ANDFTASLDATAGS
-1217 AQIDFVAS
+1217 
-1225 TSDTGNT
+1225 
-1232 VYADFELTFTWSV
+1232 
-1245 TQGTDL
+1245 
-1251 SAVTLTGT
+1251 
-1259 DFAA
+1259 

>member
-179 KDVTQALN
+179 KDVTQPLN

-339 LKGTGISLKNNE
+339 LKGTGISLKSNE

-361 KNEDAANDILKLEDN
+361 KNEDAANDILKLD
-376 RKSPLTPNSNGI
+376 RKSTVTPNSNGI

-489 KEQWI
+489 KEQWV

-504 FINVTGEGYAEEF
+504 FINVSGEGYAEEF

-558 NYALVLESGYEPGA
+558 NYALILESGYMPGA
-572 FASDATGKVTV
+572 FASDTTAKVTA
-583 LLADSTEATYTL
+583 LLSDGTEGTYTL
-595 NFTASAKNL
+595 NFSASAKNL
-604 GEQIADADG
+604 GEQIDEDAYDAD
-613 KEGVVYSKEQG
+613 KNMG
-624 IQELKGFLGTAD
+624 IYELKGFLGTSD
-636 SDNSSTRPWADSATG
+636 SDNSATAPWKNDG
-651 VFVGKDN
+651 VFADNSVGTDEDDFKD
-658 DSTGGVNEKDYLDG
+658 GM
-672 QAKGYV
+672 AKGYV

-686 NVLTIKSVVGS
+686 NVMTIKSVVGTYDKS
-697 YNSSSAELK
+697 KPGYNLGAGVVDTLSSDYES
-706 GLHGASDTKTFTNKV
+706 GS
-721 VADGY
+721 
-726 DGGAASLKYQT
+726 ASLRYDSGS
-737 AVAGKTSIAIDE
+737 GKLAIDE

-755 YKDSKTYGVAV
+755 YDATNPKDVKYGVAV
-766 GYSKMANVAGNKD
+766 GYSKMANVDKNTS
-779 FMAQKVGTT
+779 FMSQKVGTT

-803 DKDYIYILGRND
+803 AKDYIYILGRND
-815 HSNSGKYVEVYGVLE
+815 HSSSGKYVEVYGVLE

-836 LKITRDNYDDMD
+836 LKITRDNYEDMD
-848 LDKVALEDSRYYH
+848 LDDVALEDSRYYH
-861 VFAYTTNSDDVS
+861 VFAYTTNSDDIS
-873 TLSNPDNNIV
+873 TLSSPASDIV

-895 VAFDTKHTADDPLTN
+895 VAFDTKHTADDPLTKSD
-910 NNYMDSYALPSSAK
+910 YLDSYALPSSAK
-924 VWNVTDIDEGDNAPA
+924 VWNVTDIDEGDDAPA

-944 RNVKHTILVLD
+944 NKVKHTILVLD

-963 AFVWDLEIE
+963 AFVWDLEVE
-972 DAPDPVNPEIQVIDD
+972 DTPDPVDPEIQIISD
-987 DAANDYANPIFYIAP
+987 DAANDYENPAFYISDGRKLGTREMRNALAAEMRKDDCTDIKWDNDTVSYV
-1002 DADGTQD
+1002 DADGTEMKITVNFD
-1009 KLGTAEMRRAL
+1009 KAQVYKVNDSYYRVGDKVGTDAPDKGDQITLTGNYYFDNEKVDKNDKEVADDYTVTAADVKLLDGYYKVTVGSNTVANLGTNAV
-1020 TSKMEKN
+1020 TW
-1027 GCTDIVWDGNK
+1027 TVDGNE
-1038 VTFEDADGYPVT
+1038 VDASSGT
-1050 STVDFTQSYAL
+1050 
-1061 KVDSK
+1061 
-1066 DVEYVK
+1066 YVK
-1072 ADTATPVS
+1072 PGASIVAEIAITTHTTGTSVGGSLTAKLNGNADTGAAVS
-1080 GLNGSWY
+1080 GLDASEMTGGDID
-1087 TTDGGKTFDEV
+1087 DGVITFETSKVLDGKT
-1098 ADVASDIAKMP
+1098 I
-1109 AHDLTIESGYTKVDL
+1109 TITFTN
-1124 STTLLSGNNTSS
+1124 TT
-1136 LNVALTLNGKAVTSG
+1136 
-1151 TAKNV
+1151 
-1156 YFVKGTG
+1156 
-1163 NELVATVTGTVNV
+1163 
-1176 AQSGTGTLKGDN
+1176 
-1188 SVAKVVKEGTVTSS
+1188 
-1202 PANDGTKPAVNGSDS
+1202 ANDFTASLDATAGS
-1217 AQIDFVAS
+1217 
-1225 TSDTGNT
+1225 
-1232 VYADFELTFTWSV
+1232 
-1245 TQGTDL
+1245 
-1251 SAVTLTGT
+1251 
-1259 DFAA
+1259 